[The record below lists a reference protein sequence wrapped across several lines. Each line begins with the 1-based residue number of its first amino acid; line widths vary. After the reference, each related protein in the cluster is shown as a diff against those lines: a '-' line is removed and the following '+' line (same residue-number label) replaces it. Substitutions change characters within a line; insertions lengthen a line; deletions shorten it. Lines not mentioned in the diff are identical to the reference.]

1 MECTIKIQ
9 GREVTIPLD
18 IFKNHLTR
26 VLDTK
31 QKLGIEAKVDPAIR
45 VGSSGLDMSIR
56 EVSANPDTKIKDRIQ
71 KVMNRVIQELETKL
85 EREIDFEDFLD
96 VNINDTTKGPK
107 WTFDNYSKLKAMWE
121 STGREA
127 EDIHD
132 DYFSTDLLLDELTDI
147 GFNFVDDQT
156 YSNATPNTVI
166 ESKKEEIKK
175 EVQKNPAPQVEE
187 QTDAEIEDA
196 IEEEYY
202 GDYSNEK
209 IENDKYKNLG
219 DDDGRQTSDSPTPA
233 NLGLLYTSD
242 IDGNVLGDVRPND
255 SPNMDNSVWLN
266 PNELGVGSELVVMPP
281 QSFEEVMNVE
291 VGDWQYN
298 DSTGEWKRH
307 GSITFGELVARDG
320 IVVGSQEY
328 ISRVPMKAYTQ
339 DGREAMWIRDMAWI
353 NPNNYSSLINKAEV
367 IKTVRQKTFNIR
379 NTAFQNGKTT
389 IRITKRDFGSYTTF
403 DKMNSSVTNRPEQ
416 EVHPTSIP
424 VIATS
429 FNSFKFN
436 GQSYNIGDP
445 NSEVQILNPSLYPGS
460 TYSLRYYGTEINSNG
475 IKVKKYL
482 AVILRPNIPTKE
494 ETLNRNAH
502 NNIKYGVS
510 AVFYMKAF
518 RDYQAGK
525 ISKEVLDVVGNRLGM
540 NEVKASH
547 LINSI
552 NNTYRVNIESFSRIG
567 TGGMSDFLN
576 NFTAV
581 YTGKKNG
588 NYKDALTSADS
599 ERFPDGQA
607 YLYIS
612 SNASGD
618 MASGGQ
624 FGINIKGKASASTQ
638 RGDMDDFGGTESYT
652 YPLNPKNGSAK
663 YYDVASKYLENVLG
677 DTGSLSK
684 MRFDPSSQYIGD
696 RSLVLNIDDN
706 GEIQGTSSYDNYVK
720 SNMVTN
726 VAAFKVETSPG
737 VYTYVT
743 DMQPSMAFEQVDS
756 NVDITP
762 ITNKPSIKAPV
773 PPVEPPVPP
782 KAFESLGDE
791 MDNLPDELKALLGDS
806 PFVGLEKDIYLKAK
820 ENKPSN
826 ESNISIP
833 KSVTH
838 SKEYGV
844 VSVDTDLTDND
855 TKRFISVIQ
864 PQIKNQ
870 SYRENKSSTAND
882 MFSFGLRW
890 TRKSKA
896 FKPLI
901 NSSYANKGLPTNSP
915 LAKDGYVYDTVDQ
928 NNRPLAPISD
938 LNPIIEQIEKSL
950 GLDMSNY
957 DTVLGNIYLPGQ
969 RITTHRDTTES
980 LSARN
985 YPVIVYTLG
994 NDSGIN
1000 IYESS
1005 KPGGVSFASDKS
1017 KSIKTKNGSI
1027 YTFGLGGKGRFE
1039 LAHDTPEG
1047 IKRDKKFPP
1056 ITLSDGRVVENY
1068 TITLTFRRSADLTEG
1083 MDTSPKSLNNDIS
1096 NKEKSNDLDFSL
1108 RELTDSDVT
1117 KVESISTN
1125 RIKGVDPVQQK
1136 IIVQGLYNVILEE
1149 LGRSDKYDVSSLN
1162 KLIVKSPEKYLRPE
1176 LNKTQSAMDKFYA
1189 DPSLMTQFPKVF
1201 SSLKIKRD
1209 KLTAILDNQSKITSL
1224 EEGNVGDLTNTFQKF
1239 FQEEIE
1245 ESDVQEQDDVLQQD
1259 ETGEVEEQYDKD
1271 MMTKDITTS
1280 FSTDLQIF
1288 FSGIPKRD
1296 KFNKQEKTFFTGLKE
1311 YEDSKNVVGALRA
1324 IMANE
1329 DSDLNGL
1336 MQRLADKSATNPI
1349 YIGLHNKLKLAPFK
1363 VKMEIL
1369 YKMNQDRLQMQSLL
1383 VEKRN
1388 GLEVTVVDPNNNES
1402 FVAHRIDWSANMV
1415 HNGQVTDTLDS
1426 GEVVYNK
1433 EKIESVIKQA
1443 QEILQEYNEF
1453 TKGNEKVLGKK
1464 LLAGEDIG
1472 IPEELN
1478 KKLWDYMTVTYGID
1492 VSPEA
1497 YSQFIRDNF
1506 LNLNVKNKG
1515 GFLALTLERLNNL
1528 NKTLDRQEKVF
1539 FDDKRDGL
1547 QSNINDLLRSI
1558 SEIESYYIGNPV
1570 PKSFRTDGKTYQGT
1584 VQKTMVSKLVDKI
1597 KDTSSDYF
1605 KNLSLIPYSKNNYI
1619 LDAIARDPIVR
1630 NKYGIRYMGP
1640 KALAEKGKKYR
1651 KSESRKINA
1660 LAEADTTLVEL
1671 GFFAE
1676 TEGVINYQVVGKEKV
1691 KFRLARMFNP
1701 TLSDKSQAVFYT
1713 IPVVDLRAENIDI
1726 LDDTLHLDNQVEEFL
1741 VEQIF
1746 DAELE
1751 RIVSVLRHK
1760 PNISNYKDAGVFF
1773 NSIAG
1778 FNNIIVEET
1787 TAGTTDFVNII
1798 SYIHNIVNSDIE
1810 QGRETDVES
1819 LKTDLRNYA
1828 LVQMSQALSE
1838 EISRK
1843 VNDWKRLGIVRGQS
1857 VMLSNGETA
1866 FAKHLFPNRYFESK
1880 NYSFKDDAERNE
1892 KEPYLFAADFVINN
1906 FLNQNNTYQLI
1917 AGDIALYAKGK
1928 SKPKEMVEAEFET
1941 GVITPD
1947 GEPVTIKVKN
1957 YKLKDV
1963 VKFLKTT
1970 GENVTKR
1977 MAALIAPGSELAN
1990 SKDDKYI
1997 QIFINDVNNA
2007 TSVSTE
2013 LIKQAYGEIDKEG
2026 KGYIFDLNIA
2036 TDELIN
2042 IYATVPLSDPSFDA
2056 QVSDAID
2063 IIDYS
2068 RKQLA
2073 KKYPNLGGYFSIDAA
2088 DAQEYTTWREH
2099 LDILMRQGRLD
2110 KPERD
2115 LVVSAYEK
2123 LSKGKEVNAEELAVV
2138 MNPIKPVYTGPMAEY
2153 AKDPIT
2159 GADILTEPIAMRT
2172 VYIKSSSFPLLPQ
2185 LTAGMAL
2192 DKTRQHMEHIET
2204 KTGKNVRLSYESANK
2219 VGHVKSSLTTADL
2232 YNFSPEEIFN
2242 FNTDTNVFSGKLGEA
2257 ALVLDREFFKIQ
2269 QDTPNKTAKY
2279 LKKGKD
2285 NMVTMGSQ
2293 MWKLLMGNGINVHE
2307 KLVFPVTFDLGLLS
2321 ILEEELGR
2329 EIPRRVKRVKGRNVT
2344 YVSGVTLDAIKTLVE
2359 NRYFNTQ
2366 KEILF
2371 TELGLNED
2379 GLSVNPDE
2387 TKRALK
2393 EIIDR
2398 ELKTG
2403 SYPQY
2408 ATDEIDLSQ
2417 IDTGDLDFTQPIWMT
2432 NNADKFETLLQGIIT
2447 SRLIKIKMPG
2457 NQHISASSE
2466 GFWKGK
2472 NYTDRG
2478 GILGLED
2485 LSPDI
2490 QSTIVWTNPSKR
2502 GELKPTIL
2510 KNGTLQASEALIG
2523 SHFRMQVQEKDKEG
2537 NPILDSRGK
2546 PKFKT
2551 KLVDLTQA
2559 PYSKRDADGY
2569 LYLDLNMI
2577 DEGLLEQFSFRIP
2590 TSSHQ
2595 SGAMLKIVGFL
2606 PKEMGDILVVP
2617 KEHTVQIGE
2626 DFDIDKRNIYK
2637 NHYTIS
2643 KRTGK
2648 IQKLSATR
2656 FLEPYDA
2663 KEFAE
2668 AGFLYNMRRIN
2679 KKIAEDQYLK
2689 LISLEHQLEA
2699 LESVKEE
2706 KFKEEAATTFLD
2718 DDIYELQSQIDGLRD
2733 VLLTQDFSSSPE
2745 PDKSFADKI
2754 TKSKERYVKVVGPM
2768 YDKLEKYHKVKA
2780 AQKTRTTFYEDSMVN
2795 LYKSVFIS
2803 PSKDIQNKVNKVLS
2817 MDVADN
2823 TANAIY
2829 NKIFASSDSTGFT
2842 TYSDSFQREQ
2852 QKLGA
2857 AGKLGIGQHSNAVT
2871 FQAQLERMVS
2881 KIKISRDIRLGK
2893 LVSDGVL
2900 GVSNTLDKQYK
2911 IDNNKDIG
2919 ASRDVAD
2926 VHTENQNSATDNVKA
2941 QIMGKRNEN
2950 EFTMGVLTM
2959 LTYRRFDQDIDP
2971 IEEGGSD
2978 FYQVPSLFISQPA
2991 LRKYVEYM
2999 EANKAVPNNNVLS
3012 PNEVMIKLYNEYAS
3026 KLSPRE
3032 IAEYF
3037 SKDAI
3042 TEKGT
3047 VKVTNRNKA
3056 NLFNPRKV
3064 EELRARMTGQFLYDN
3079 LVETSPLMALA
3090 SLDLFNELKN
3100 ETDALTEYQK
3110 LINMN
3115 TSGLGLS
3122 YFEVLDREE
3131 TLVQML
3137 NDDRFENISK
3147 LVTNDFM
3154 TESQAS
3160 ELSEDELKDYYYVR
3174 GYYIKPSTTEGVVL
3188 LNSITSA
3195 NSVINNLYPYKSQGI
3210 RRIYSKLQQDSTN
3223 LKEDR
3228 VRMIRELKDFML
3240 STSNTGF
3247 FEGSVTDERERL
3259 MVDAPGKQS
3268 LASFLKNM
3276 HKRRDDLFMENDL
3289 LKDFRFNLVSQRGYS
3304 YINHAAGGKSPS
3316 DKNDKAKAFI
3326 DLLQDSYT
3334 DIGEWNG
3341 EKMTPQKLAL
3351 NLYNYSML
3359 TANDQGISSFREYLP
3374 NDLDKI
3380 YGLDAYKRSMDAYLK
3395 TEDSFEML
3403 DRFYT
3408 QFMQHN
3414 LDIVPG
3420 MGSALR
3426 SWNALDDSSFTDVLF
3441 ANPNVETNSSNYIK
3455 RAVNSKE
3462 SRRLTLKDYLSTFA
3476 GNIDQFAVGL
3486 FDDTLNDKRD
3496 LPSVIKVPYV
3506 IKSEEGDT
3514 TEYATY
3520 KVQLDGEKVFFNK
3533 IDGFNSEYYESFYD
3547 LDKDQIYKPNV
3558 SNTYTQRQTTLGKK
3572 EEPKEDFNQFIDP
3585 KTGKVSTLESFF
3597 GYKPTAKQAIAKVME
3612 VLPENNRLSL
3622 LLKTIDSALL
3632 EANQPSL
3639 EIIEDSVD
3647 GVKVHFG
3654 AYSHNNNKIYLN
3666 NNLISHIGQEEPLS
3680 NMEVIAEVLAEELLH
3695 SLQVEA
3701 LSMYVQFNT
3710 DGTYS
3715 LYNPSTTPPH
3725 VKRILDLYEE
3735 AKLKGLEGPEMKN
3748 VKEFIAA
3755 IYTRPDFRVKLD
3767 NSLESWR
3774 VKFMQ
3779 ALRQALQDIFE
3790 KSAVSLPNG
3799 VKPSDY
3805 LRENINLLLGD
3816 TFRMQD
3822 EIAQETLGEGYI
3834 SNGFRIATGI
3844 GVSNTFGRGTN
3855 KFINE
3860 TDDSDYS
3867 KRDSFT
3873 ATQMNDII
3881 NKVISGAPMTILST
3895 GNRDSKAGVA
3905 QTALMKALLERVG
3918 KIEGTSITSR
3928 NASRYF
3934 TVDDNGS
3941 VVTIKYKK
3949 SQQTMKF
3956 PDINENCS

>member
-1 MECTIKIQ
+1 MECTVKIQ
-9 GREVTIPLD
+9 GKEVTMPLEV
-18 IFKNHLTR
+18 FKNHLAR

-56 EVSANPDTKIKDRIQ
+56 EVSANPDDKVKTRIQ

-156 YSNATPNTVI
+156 YTNAVPNTVI

-187 QTDAEIEDA
+187 HTDAEIEEA

-209 IENDKYKNLG
+209 LENDKYKNLG
-219 DDDGRQTSDSPTPA
+219 NDDGRQTSDSPTPA

-242 IDGNVLGDVRPND
+242 IDGNVTGDVRPND
-255 SPNMDNSVWLN
+255 SPNMNNSVWLN
-266 PNELGVGSELVVMPP
+266 PDELGVGSELVVTAP
-281 QSFEEVMNVE
+281 QSFEEVMDIP

-298 DSTGEWKRH
+298 DSTGEWKRL
-307 GSITFGELVARDG
+307 GSISFGELVARDG
-320 IVVGSQEY
+320 IVIGSPEY
-328 ISRVPMKAYTQ
+328 ISRVPMKAYTP
-339 DGREAMWIRDMAWI
+339 DGREALWIRDMAWI

-367 IKTVRQKTFNIR
+367 IKAVRQKTFNIR

-389 IRITKRDFGSYTTF
+389 IQITKREFGSYTTF
-403 DKMNSSVTNRPEQ
+403 DKMNSSVSNKPEQ
-416 EVHPTSIP
+416 EVDPTSIP

-429 FNSFKFN
+429 YNSFKFN

-445 NSEVQILNPSLYPGS
+445 NSEIQISNPTLFPGS
-460 TYSLRYYGTEINSNG
+460 TYSLRYYGTEVNSNG
-475 IKVKKYL
+475 KRVEKYL

-525 ISKEVLDVVGNRLGM
+525 ISKEVLDVIGNRLNM
-540 NEVKASH
+540 DEVKASH

-599 ERFPDGQA
+599 ERFPDEQA

-618 MASGGQ
+618 TTSGGQ
-624 FGINIKGKASASTQ
+624 FGINIKGKASTSTQ
-638 RGDMDDFGGTESYT
+638 SGDMDDFGGAESYT

-663 YYDVASKYLENVLG
+663 YYDSASKYLESVLG

-706 GEIQGTSSYDNYVK
+706 GEIQGTGSYDSFVK

-726 VAAFKVETSPG
+726 IAAFKVETSPG

-756 NVDITP
+756 NMDITP
-762 ITNKPSIKAPV
+762 QTTTQSIPDPTPESVSTPV
-773 PPVEPPVPP
+773 PVKV
-782 KAFESLGDE
+782 FESLSE
-791 MDNLPDELKALLGDS
+791 ETDNLPDELKDLLGDN
-806 PFVGLEKDIYLKAK
+806 PFVGLEKDIYVNDKESEISLEGFTNYSGDAKGADKTWARIGKRLGLGKQVNYITNTYDRLSPEQKDEVEKAYLSAVDALGRK
-820 ENKPSN
+820 AFPASDFRGKLVRRDYLQAKAADAVFAVSRIVNPGEKTPNGKFT
-826 ESNISIP
+826 
-833 KSVTH
+833 VR
-838 SKEYGV
+838 SKTQ
-844 VSVDTDLTDND
+844 SVDGGTGYAVQMAIEMGKPVYVFNQLDNTWNKWNHETKSFEITDTPTLTSKFAGIGTREL
-855 TKRFISVIQ
+855 TKEGEKAIEDVYKKT
-864 PQIKNQ
+864 IK
-870 SYRENKSSTAND
+870 E
-882 MFSFGLRW
+882 G
-890 TRKSKA
+890 
-896 FKPLI
+896 
-901 NSSYANKGLPTNSP
+901 
-915 LAKDGYVYDTVDQ
+915 
-928 NNRPLAPISD
+928 
-938 LNPIIEQIEKSL
+938 
-950 GLDMSNY
+950 
-957 DTVLGNIYLPGQ
+957 
-969 RITTHRDTTES
+969 
-980 LSARN
+980 
-985 YPVIVYTLG
+985 
-994 NDSGIN
+994 
-1000 IYESS
+1000 
-1005 KPGGVSFASDKS
+1005 
-1017 KSIKTKNGSI
+1017 GSI
-1027 YTFGLGGKGRFE
+1027 
-1039 LAHDTPEG
+1039 
-1047 IKRDKKFPP
+1047 
-1056 ITLSDGRVVENY
+1056 
-1068 TITLTFRRSADLTEG
+1068 
-1083 MDTSPKSLNNDIS
+1083 
-1096 NKEKSNDLDFSL
+1096 NKTNDLDFSL
-1108 RELTDSDVT
+1108 RELTDSEVT

-1149 LGRSDKYDVSSLN
+1149 LGRSDKYDVSALN

-1189 DPSLMTQFPKVF
+1189 DPNLMSQFPKVF
-1201 SSLKIKRD
+1201 NALKVKRN
-1209 KLTAILDNQSKITSL
+1209 KLTAVLDNQSKITSL

-1245 ESDVQEQDDVLQQD
+1245 ESDVQEQDDIIQQD
-1259 ETGEVEEQYDKD
+1259 STGEVEEQYDKD

-1288 FSGIPKRD
+1288 FSGIPKKD

-1369 YKMNQDRLQMQSLL
+1369 YKMNQDRLQMQALL
-1383 VEKRN
+1383 VEKKN
-1388 GLEVTVVDPNNNES
+1388 GLDVTVVDPNNNES

-1415 HNGQVTDTLDS
+1415 HNGQVTDTLDT
-1426 GEVVYNK
+1426 GEIVYNK
-1433 EKIESVIKQA
+1433 EKVETVIKQA
-1443 QEILQEYNEF
+1443 QEIIKDYNEF
-1453 TKGNEKVLGKK
+1453 TKGSEKVIGKK

-1472 IPEELN
+1472 IPESLN
-1478 KKLWDYMTVTYGID
+1478 KKLWGYMTVTYGID
-1492 VSPEA
+1492 ISPEA
-1497 YSQFIRDNF
+1497 YSQFVRDSF
-1506 LNLNVKNKG
+1506 LNLNTKNNK

-1528 NKTLDRQEKVF
+1528 NKTLEKQDKVF

-1547 QSNINDLLRSI
+1547 QTNINDLLRGI
-1558 SEIESYYIGNPV
+1558 SEVESYYIGNPV
-1570 PKSFRTDGKTYQGT
+1570 PKSFRADGKTYQGT

-1597 KDTSSDYF
+1597 KDTSSEYF
-1605 KNLSLIPYSKNNYI
+1605 QNLSLIPYSKNNYV
-1619 LDAIARDPIVR
+1619 LDAISRDGTVK
-1630 NKYGIRYMGP
+1630 NKFGIRYMGP

-1660 LAEADTTLVEL
+1660 LPEADTTLAEL

-1676 TEGVINYQVVGKEKV
+1676 TEGIINYQVVGKEKV

-1726 LDDTLHLDNQVEEFL
+1726 LDDTLHLDTQVEEFL

-1798 SYIHNIVNSDIE
+1798 NYIHNIVNNDIE

-1928 SKPKEMVEAEFET
+1928 SVPKEMVEAEFET

-1947 GEPVTIKVKN
+1947 GDPVTIKVKN

-2013 LIKQAYGEIDKEG
+2013 LIRQAYGEIDKEG
-2026 KGYIFDLNIA
+2026 LSLINGLNTA

-2042 IYATVPLSDPSFDA
+2042 IYATVPLKDPTFDK
-2056 QVSDAID
+2056 QVSDTND
-2063 IIDYS
+2063 IINFN
-2068 RKQLA
+2068 RKALA
-2073 KKYPNLGGYFSIDAA
+2073 DKYPNLGGYFSIDAA

-2115 LVVSAYEK
+2115 LVASAYEK
-2123 LSKGKEVNAEELAVV
+2123 LSKGQEVNAEELAVV

-2159 GADILTEPIAMRT
+2159 GADILTKPIAMRT

-2192 DKTRQHMEHIET
+2192 DKIRQHMEHVET

-2344 YVSGVTLDAIKTLVE
+2344 YVSGVTLDSIKTLVE

-2366 KEILF
+2366 KEVLF

-2417 IDTGDLDFTQPIWMT
+2417 VDTGDLDFTQPIWMT

-2490 QSTIVWTNPSKR
+2490 QSKIVWTNPSKR

-2510 KNGTLQASEALIG
+2510 KNGKLQASEALIG
-2523 SHFRMQVQEKDKEG
+2523 SHFRMQVQEKDSEG

-2569 LYLDLNMI
+2569 LYLDLNMV
-2577 DEGLLEQFSFRIP
+2577 DESLLEQFSFRIP

-2606 PKEMGDILVVP
+2606 PEAMGDILVVP

-2643 KRTGK
+2643 KKTGK

-2699 LESVKEE
+2699 LESVKES

-2733 VLLTQDFSSSPE
+2733 VLLTQDFSTSPE

-2795 LYKSVFIS
+2795 LYKSVFMS

-3064 EELRARMTGQFLYDN
+3064 EELRARMTGEFLYDN

-3268 LASFLKNM
+3268 LASFLKDM

-3341 EKMTPQKLAL
+3341 ERMTPQKLAL

-3380 YGLDAYKRSMDAYLK
+3380 YGLDAYKRAMDAHLK

-3426 SWNALDDSSFTDVLF
+3426 SWNALDDSSFTDILF
-3441 ANPNVETNSSNYIK
+3441 ANPNVETNSTNYIK

-3585 KTGKVSTLESFF
+3585 KTGEVSTLESFF
-3597 GYKPTAKQAIAKVME
+3597 GYKPTAKQAIAKVIE
-3612 VLPENNRLSL
+3612 TLPENNRLSL

-3647 GVKVHFG
+3647 GTKVHFG

-3666 NNLISHIGQEEPLS
+3666 NNLVSHIAQEEVLS

-3735 AKLKGLEGPEMKN
+3735 AKLKGLDGAEMKN

-3755 IYTRPDFRVKLD
+3755 IYTRPDFRLKLD
-3767 NSLESWR
+3767 DSLESWR

-3790 KSAVSLPNG
+3790 KSAVNLPNG
-3799 VKPSDY
+3799 IKPSDY

-3834 SNGFRIATGI
+3834 SNGFRVATGI

-3855 KFINE
+3855 KFITE
-3860 TDDSDYS
+3860 IDDSDYS

-3873 ATQMNDII
+3873 ATQMDGII
-3881 NKVISGAPMTILST
+3881 NKVLNGAPMTILSA
-3895 GNRDSKAGVA
+3895 GNRDTKAGAA

>member
-1 MECTIKIQ
+1 MECTVKIQ
-9 GREVTIPLD
+9 GKEVTMPLEV
-18 IFKNHLTR
+18 FKNHLAR

-56 EVSANPDTKIKDRIQ
+56 EVSANPDTKVKDRIQ

-85 EREIDFEDFLD
+85 DREIDFEDFLD

-121 STGREA
+121 STGRVA

-156 YSNATPNTVI
+156 YTNAVPNSVI

-209 IENDKYKNLG
+209 LENDKYKNLG
-219 DDDGRQTSDSPTPA
+219 SDDGRQTSDSPTPA

-242 IDGNVLGDVRPND
+242 VDGNVTGDVRPND
-255 SPNMDNSVWLN
+255 SPNMNNSVWLN
-266 PNELGVGSELVVMPP
+266 PDELGVGSELVVMPP
-281 QSFEEVMNVE
+281 ASFEEVMDIP

-320 IVVGSQEY
+320 IVIGSQEY
-328 ISRVPMKAYTQ
+328 ISRVPMKAYTP
-339 DGREAMWIRDMAWI
+339 DGREALWIRDMAWI

-367 IKTVRQKTFNIR
+367 IKAVRQKTFNIR

-389 IRITKRDFGSYTTF
+389 IQITKREFGSYTTF
-403 DKMNSSVTNRPEQ
+403 DKMNSSVSNKPEQ
-416 EVHPTSIP
+416 EVDPTSIP

-429 FNSFKFN
+429 YNSFKFN
-436 GQSYNIGDP
+436 GKSYTIGDP
-445 NSEVQILNPSLYPGS
+445 NSEIQISNSTLFPGS
-460 TYSLRYYGTEINSNG
+460 TYSLRYYGTEVNSNG
-475 IKVKKYL
+475 KRVEKYL

-525 ISKEVLDVVGNRLGM
+525 ISKEVLDVIGNRLNM
-540 NEVKASH
+540 DEVKASH

-618 MASGGQ
+618 TTSGGQ
-624 FGINIKGKASASTQ
+624 FGINIKGKASTSTQ
-638 RGDMDDFGGTESYT
+638 RGDMDDFGGAESYT

-663 YYDVASKYLENVLG
+663 YYDSASKYLESVLG

-706 GEIQGTSSYDNYVK
+706 GEIQGTSSYDSYVK

-726 VAAFKVETSPG
+726 IAAFKVETSPG

-756 NVDITP
+756 NMDITP
-762 ITNKPSIKAPV
+762 QTTTQSIPDPTPESVSTPV
-773 PPVEPPVPP
+773 PVKV
-782 KAFESLGDE
+782 FESLSE
-791 MDNLPDELKALLGDS
+791 EIDNLPEELKGLLGDN
-806 PFVGLEKDIYLKAK
+806 PFIGLEKDIFL
-820 ENKPSN
+820 
-826 ESNISIP
+826 
-833 KSVTH
+833 
-838 SKEYGV
+838 
-844 VSVDTDLTDND
+844 DN
-855 TKRFISVIQ
+855 SE
-864 PQIKNQ
+864 P
-870 SYRENKSSTAND
+870 
-882 MFSFGLRW
+882 
-890 TRKSKA
+890 
-896 FKPLI
+896 
-901 NSSYANKGLPTNSP
+901 
-915 LAKDGYVYDTVDQ
+915 
-928 NNRPLAPISD
+928 
-938 LNPIIEQIEKSL
+938 
-950 GLDMSNY
+950 
-957 DTVLGNIYLPGQ
+957 
-969 RITTHRDTTES
+969 
-980 LSARN
+980 
-985 YPVIVYTLG
+985 
-994 NDSGIN
+994 
-1000 IYESS
+1000 
-1005 KPGGVSFASDKS
+1005 
-1017 KSIKTKNGSI
+1017 
-1027 YTFGLGGKGRFE
+1027 
-1039 LAHDTPEG
+1039 
-1047 IKRDKKFPP
+1047 
-1056 ITLSDGRVVENY
+1056 
-1068 TITLTFRRSADLTEG
+1068 
-1083 MDTSPKSLNNDIS
+1083 
-1096 NKEKSNDLDFSL
+1096 NDLDFSL

-1149 LGRSDKYDVSSLN
+1149 LGRSDKYDVSALN

-1189 DPSLMTQFPKVF
+1189 DPNLMSQFPKVF
-1201 SSLKIKRD
+1201 NALKVKRN
-1209 KLTAILDNQSKITSL
+1209 KLTAVLDNQSKITSL

-1245 ESDVQEQDDVLQQD
+1245 ESDVQEQDDIIQQD
-1259 ETGEVEEQYDKD
+1259 STGEVEEQYDKD

-1369 YKMNQDRLQMQSLL
+1369 YKMNQDRLQMQALL
-1383 VEKRN
+1383 VEKKN
-1388 GLEVTVVDPNNNES
+1388 GLDVTVVDPNNNES

-1415 HNGQVTDTLDS
+1415 HNGQVTDTLDT
-1426 GEVVYNK
+1426 GEIVYNK
-1433 EKIESVIKQA
+1433 EKVETVIKQA
-1443 QEILQEYNEF
+1443 QEIIKDYNEF
-1453 TKGNEKVLGKK
+1453 TKANIKSLGKK

-1478 KKLWDYMTVTYGID
+1478 KKLWDFMTVTYGID
-1492 VSPEA
+1492 ISPQA
-1497 YSQFIRDNF
+1497 YSQFVRDNF
-1506 LNLNVKNKG
+1506 LNLNTKNSK

-1528 NKTLDRQEKVF
+1528 NKTLEKQDKVF

-1547 QSNINDLLRSI
+1547 QSNINDLLRGI
-1558 SEIESYYIGNPV
+1558 SEVESYYIGNPV
-1570 PKSFRTDGKTYQGT
+1570 PKSFRADGKTYQGT

-1597 KDTSSDYF
+1597 KDTSSEYF
-1605 KNLSLIPYSKNNYI
+1605 QNLSLIPYSKNNYV
-1619 LDAIARDPIVR
+1619 LDAISRDGTVK
-1630 NKYGIRYMGP
+1630 NKFGIRYMGP

-1660 LAEADTTLVEL
+1660 LPEADTTLAEL

-1787 TAGTTDFVNII
+1787 TAGTTDFTNII

-1928 SKPKEMVEAEFET
+1928 SKPKEMVEADFET

-1947 GEPVTIKVKN
+1947 GEPVTLKVKN

-2026 KGYIFDLNIA
+2026 LSLINGLNTA

-2042 IYATVPLSDPSFDA
+2042 IYATVPLKDPTFDK
-2056 QVSDAID
+2056 QVSDTND
-2063 IIDYS
+2063 IINFN
-2068 RKQLA
+2068 RKALA
-2073 KKYPNLGGYFSIDAA
+2073 DKYPNLGGYFSIDAA

-2115 LVVSAYEK
+2115 LVASAYEK
-2123 LSKGKEVNAEELAVV
+2123 LSKGQEVNAEELAVV

-2192 DKTRQHMEHIET
+2192 DKTRQHMEHIES

-2257 ALVLDREFFKIQ
+2257 SLILDREFFKIQ
-2269 QDTPNKTAKY
+2269 QDTPNKTLKY

-2285 NMVTMGSQ
+2285 NMVTIGSQ

-2307 KLVFPVTFDLGLLS
+2307 ALVFPATFDLGLLS
-2321 ILEEELGR
+2321 ILEQELGR
-2329 EIPRRVKRVKGRNVT
+2329 DIPREVKRVNGKNVT

-2371 TELGLNED
+2371 TELGLNEA

-2417 IDTGDLDFTQPIWMT
+2417 VDTEDLDFTQPIWMT

-2490 QSTIVWTNPSKR
+2490 QSKIVWTNPSKR

-2510 KNGTLQASEALIG
+2510 KDGKLQASEALIG
-2523 SHFRMQVQEKDKEG
+2523 SHFRMQVQEKDSEG
-2537 NPILDSRGK
+2537 NPILDGRGK

-2569 LYLDLNMI
+2569 LYLDLNMV
-2577 DEGLLEQFSFRIP
+2577 DESLLEQFSFRIP

-2606 PKEMGDILVVP
+2606 PEVMGDILVVP

-2643 KRTGK
+2643 KKTGK

-2699 LESVKEE
+2699 LESVKES

-2745 PDKSFADKI
+2745 PDKDFKDKI
-2754 TKSKERYVKVVGPM
+2754 TKSKERYIKVVGPM

-2795 LYKSVFIS
+2795 LYKSVFMS

-2829 NKIFASSDSTGFT
+2829 NKIFASSDPTGFT

-2871 FQAQLERMVS
+2871 FQAQLERLVEKV
-2881 KIKISRDIRLGK
+2881 KIPKVIRLGK

-2911 IDNNKDIG
+2911 IDNNKDVG

-3131 TLVQML
+3131 TLIQML
-3137 NDDRFENISK
+3137 NDERFENISK

-3268 LASFLKNM
+3268 LASFLKDM

-3341 EKMTPQKLAL
+3341 ERMTPQKLAL

-3374 NDLDKI
+3374 NDLDNI

-3426 SWNALDDSSFTDVLF
+3426 SWNALDDSSFTDILF

-3547 LDKDQIYKPNV
+3547 LDKEQIYKPNV

-3585 KTGKVSTLESFF
+3585 KTGEVSTLESFF

-3647 GVKVHFG
+3647 GTKVHFG

-3666 NNLISHIGQEEPLS
+3666 NNLVSHIAQEEPLS

-3735 AKLKGLEGPEMKN
+3735 ARLKGLDGAEMKN

-3755 IYTRPDFRVKLD
+3755 IYTRPDFRLKLD
-3767 NSLESWR
+3767 DSLESWR

-3790 KSAVSLPNG
+3790 KSAVNLPNG

-3860 TDDSDYS
+3860 IDDSDYS

-3873 ATQMNDII
+3873 ATQMDGII
-3881 NKVISGAPMTILST
+3881 NKVLNGAPMTILSV
-3895 GNRDSKAGVA
+3895 GNRDTKAGVA

>member
-1 MECTIKIQ
+1 MECTVKIQ
-9 GREVTIPLD
+9 GKEVTMPLEV
-18 IFKNHLTR
+18 FKNHLAR

-56 EVSANPDTKIKDRIQ
+56 EVSANPDTKVKDRIQ

-85 EREIDFEDFLD
+85 DREIDFEDFLD

-121 STGREA
+121 STGRVA

-156 YSNATPNTVI
+156 YTNAVPNSVI

-187 QTDAEIEDA
+187 HTDAEIEDA

-219 DDDGRQTSDSPTPA
+219 NDDGRQTSDSPTPA

-242 IDGNVLGDVRPND
+242 VDGNVIGDVRPND
-255 SPNMDNSVWLN
+255 SPNMNNSVWLN
-266 PNELGVGSELVVMPP
+266 PDELGVGSELVVMPP
-281 QSFEEVMNVE
+281 TSFEEVMDIP

-307 GSITFGELVARDG
+307 GSISFGELVARDG
-320 IVVGSQEY
+320 IVIGSQEY
-328 ISRVPMKAYTQ
+328 ISRVPMKAYTP
-339 DGREAMWIRDMAWI
+339 DGREALWIRDMAWI

-389 IRITKRDFGSYTTF
+389 IQVTKREFGSYTTF
-403 DKMNSSVTNRPEQ
+403 DKMNSAVSNRPEQ
-416 EVHPTSIP
+416 EVDPTSIP

-429 FNSFKFN
+429 YNSFKFN
-436 GQSYNIGDP
+436 GKSYTIGDP
-445 NSEVQILNPSLYPGS
+445 NSEIQISNPTLFPGS
-460 TYSLRYYGTEINSNG
+460 TYSLRYYGTEVNSNG
-475 IKVKKYL
+475 KRVEKYL

-525 ISKEVLDVVGNRLGM
+525 ISKEVLDVVGNRLNM
-540 NEVKASH
+540 DEVKASH

-618 MASGGQ
+618 NTSGGQ
-624 FGINIKGKASASTQ
+624 FGINIKGKASTSTQ
-638 RGDMDDFGGTESYT
+638 RGDMDDFGGAESYT

-663 YYDVASKYLENVLG
+663 YYDSASKYLESVLG

-706 GEIQGTSSYDNYVK
+706 GEIQGTSSYDSYVK

-726 VAAFKVETSPG
+726 IAAFKVETSPG

-743 DMQPSMAFEQVDS
+743 DMQPSMAFEQTDS
-756 NVDITP
+756 NMDIT
-762 ITNKPSIKAPV
+762 TQTTTQSIPDPTPESVSTPV
-773 PPVEPPVPP
+773 PVKV
-782 KAFESLGDE
+782 FESLSE
-791 MDNLPDELKALLGDS
+791 EIDNLPEELKDLLGDN
-806 PFVGLEKDIYLKAK
+806 PFIGLEKDIFL
-820 ENKPSN
+820 
-826 ESNISIP
+826 
-833 KSVTH
+833 
-838 SKEYGV
+838 
-844 VSVDTDLTDND
+844 DN
-855 TKRFISVIQ
+855 SE
-864 PQIKNQ
+864 P
-870 SYRENKSSTAND
+870 
-882 MFSFGLRW
+882 
-890 TRKSKA
+890 
-896 FKPLI
+896 
-901 NSSYANKGLPTNSP
+901 
-915 LAKDGYVYDTVDQ
+915 
-928 NNRPLAPISD
+928 
-938 LNPIIEQIEKSL
+938 
-950 GLDMSNY
+950 
-957 DTVLGNIYLPGQ
+957 
-969 RITTHRDTTES
+969 
-980 LSARN
+980 
-985 YPVIVYTLG
+985 
-994 NDSGIN
+994 
-1000 IYESS
+1000 
-1005 KPGGVSFASDKS
+1005 
-1017 KSIKTKNGSI
+1017 
-1027 YTFGLGGKGRFE
+1027 
-1039 LAHDTPEG
+1039 
-1047 IKRDKKFPP
+1047 
-1056 ITLSDGRVVENY
+1056 
-1068 TITLTFRRSADLTEG
+1068 
-1083 MDTSPKSLNNDIS
+1083 
-1096 NKEKSNDLDFSL
+1096 NDLDFSL

-1149 LGRSDKYDVSSLN
+1149 LGRSDKYDVSALN

-1189 DPSLMTQFPKVF
+1189 DPNLMSQFPKVF
-1201 SSLKIKRD
+1201 NALKVKRN
-1209 KLTAILDNQSKITSL
+1209 KLTAVLDNQSKITSL

-1245 ESDVQEQDDVLQQD
+1245 ESDVQEQDDIIQQD
-1259 ETGEVEEQYDKD
+1259 STGEVEEQYDKD

-1369 YKMNQDRLQMQSLL
+1369 YKMNQDRLQMQALL
-1383 VEKRN
+1383 VEKKN
-1388 GLEVTVVDPNNNES
+1388 GLDVTVVDPNNNES

-1415 HNGQVTDTLDS
+1415 HNGQVTDTLDT
-1426 GEVVYNK
+1426 GEIVYNK
-1433 EKIESVIKQA
+1433 EKVETVIKQA
-1443 QEILQEYNEF
+1443 QEIIKDYNEF
-1453 TKGNEKVLGKK
+1453 TKANIKSLGKK

-1478 KKLWDYMTVTYGID
+1478 KKLWDFMTVTYGID
-1492 VSPEA
+1492 ISPQA
-1497 YSQFIRDNF
+1497 YSQFVRDNF
-1506 LNLNVKNKG
+1506 LNLNTKNSK

-1528 NKTLDRQEKVF
+1528 NKTLEKQEKVF

-1547 QSNINDLLRSI
+1547 HTNINDLLRSI
-1558 SEIESYYIGNPV
+1558 SEVESYYIGNPV
-1570 PKSFRTDGKTYQGT
+1570 PKSFRADGKTYQGT

-1597 KDTSSDYF
+1597 KDTSSEYF
-1605 KNLSLIPYSKNNYI
+1605 QNLSLIPYSKNNYV
-1619 LDAIARDPIVR
+1619 LDAISRDGTVK
-1630 NKYGIRYMGP
+1630 NKFGIRYMGP

-1660 LAEADTTLVEL
+1660 LPEADTTLAEL

-1751 RIVSVLRHK
+1751 RIVSVLKHK

-1928 SKPKEMVEAEFET
+1928 SKPKEMVEADFET

-1947 GEPVTIKVKN
+1947 GEPVTLKVKN

-1990 SKDDKYI
+1990 SKGDKYI

-2013 LIKQAYGEIDKEG
+2013 LIRQAYGEIDKEG
-2026 KGYIFDLNIA
+2026 LSLINGLNTA

-2042 IYATVPLSDPSFDA
+2042 IYATVPLKDPTFDK
-2056 QVSDAID
+2056 QVSDTND
-2063 IIDYS
+2063 IINFN
-2068 RKQLA
+2068 RKALA
-2073 KKYPNLGGYFSIDAA
+2073 DKYPNLGGYFSIDAA

-2115 LVVSAYEK
+2115 LVASAYEK
-2123 LSKGKEVNAEELAVV
+2123 LSKGQEVNAEELAVV

-2257 ALVLDREFFKIQ
+2257 SLILDREFFKIQ
-2269 QDTPNKTAKY
+2269 QDTPNKTLKY

-2307 KLVFPVTFDLGLLS
+2307 ALVFPATFDLGLLS
-2321 ILEEELGR
+2321 ILEQELGR
-2329 EIPRRVKRVKGRNVT
+2329 DIPREVKRVNGKNVT

-2371 TELGLNED
+2371 TELGLNEA

-2417 IDTGDLDFTQPIWMT
+2417 VDTEDLDFTQPIWMT

-2490 QSTIVWTNPSKR
+2490 QSKIVWTNPSKR

-2510 KNGTLQASEALIG
+2510 KNGKLQASEALIG
-2523 SHFRMQVQEKDKEG
+2523 SHFRMQVQEKDSEG

-2569 LYLDLNMI
+2569 LYLDLNMV
-2577 DEGLLEQFSFRIP
+2577 DESLLEQFSFRIP

-2606 PKEMGDILVVP
+2606 PEAMGDILVVP

-2643 KRTGK
+2643 KKTGK

-2699 LESVKEE
+2699 LESVKES

-2745 PDKSFADKI
+2745 PDKDFKDKI
-2754 TKSKERYVKVVGPM
+2754 TKSKERYIKVVGPM

-2795 LYKSVFIS
+2795 LYKSVFMS

-3012 PNEVMIKLYNEYAS
+3012 PNEVMIKLYNEYLN
-3026 KLSPRE
+3026 KLPAQTVR
-3032 IAEYF
+3032 EYF
-3037 SKDAI
+3037 NPQLIHESGAI
-3042 TEKGT
+3042 
-3047 VKVTNRNKA
+3047 KVTRNNMKFLLTDKA
-3056 NLFNPRKV
+3056 K
-3064 EELRARMTGQFLYDN
+3064 EELRARMTGEFLYDN
-3079 LVETSPLMALA
+3079 LVETSPLMAIA
-3090 SLDLFNELKN
+3090 SLDLFNELKD
-3100 ETDALTEYQK
+3100 ESDALTEYQK

-3131 TLVQML
+3131 TLIQML
-3137 NDDRFENISK
+3137 NDERFENISK

-3210 RRIYSKLQQDSTN
+3210 RRIYSKLQRDSTN

-3276 HKRRDDLFMENDL
+3276 HKRRDDLFMDNDL

-3341 EKMTPQKLAL
+3341 KRMTPQKLAL

-3420 MGSALR
+3420 ISAALK
-3426 SWNALDDSSFTDVLF
+3426 SWNEVENNTFTDILF
-3441 ANPNVETNSSNYIK
+3441 ANPNVETNANNFIK
-3455 RAVNSKE
+3455 NSVNSNSKKKTIKNYLE
-3462 SRRLTLKDYLSTFA
+3462 SFA
-3476 GNIDQFAVGL
+3476 GNLDQFAVSKSYEGRGNTN
-3486 FDDTLNDKRD
+3486 DRRDTPD
-3496 LPSVIKVPYV
+3496 VIAVTYKT
-3506 IKSEEGDT
+3506 KTDEGDIT
-3514 TEYATY
+3514 GYATY
-3520 KVQLDGEKVFFNK
+3520 KVTETDDKLFFNK

-3585 KTGKVSTLESFF
+3585 KTGEVSTLESFF

-3622 LLKTIDSALL
+3622 LLKTVDSALL

-3647 GVKVHFG
+3647 GTKVHFG

-3666 NNLISHIGQEEPLS
+3666 NNLVSHIAQEEVLS

-3735 AKLKGLEGPEMKN
+3735 AKLKGLDGAEMKN

-3755 IYTRPDFRVKLD
+3755 IYTRPDFRLKLD
-3767 NSLESWR
+3767 DSLESWR

-3790 KSAVSLPNG
+3790 KSAVNLPNG
-3799 VKPSDY
+3799 IKPSDY

-3855 KFINE
+3855 KFITE

-3867 KRDSFT
+3867 KKDSFT
-3873 ATQMNDII
+3873 ATQMDGII
-3881 NKVISGAPMTILST
+3881 NKVLSGAPMTILSA
-3895 GNRDSKAGVA
+3895 GNRDTKAGVA

-3941 VVTIKYKK
+3941 LVTIKYNK
-3949 SQQTMKF
+3949 SQQTIKF

>member
-1 MECTIKIQ
+1 
-9 GREVTIPLD
+9 
-18 IFKNHLTR
+18 
-26 VLDTK
+26 
-31 QKLGIEAKVDPAIR
+31 
-45 VGSSGLDMSIR
+45 
-56 EVSANPDTKIKDRIQ
+56 
-71 KVMNRVIQELETKL
+71 
-85 EREIDFEDFLD
+85 
-96 VNINDTTKGPK
+96 
-107 WTFDNYSKLKAMWE
+107 
-121 STGREA
+121 
-127 EDIHD
+127 
-132 DYFSTDLLLDELTDI
+132 
-147 GFNFVDDQT
+147 
-156 YSNATPNTVI
+156 
-166 ESKKEEIKK
+166 
-175 EVQKNPAPQVEE
+175 
-187 QTDAEIEDA
+187 
-196 IEEEYY
+196 
-202 GDYSNEK
+202 
-209 IENDKYKNLG
+209 
-219 DDDGRQTSDSPTPA
+219 
-233 NLGLLYTSD
+233 
-242 IDGNVLGDVRPND
+242 
-255 SPNMDNSVWLN
+255 
-266 PNELGVGSELVVMPP
+266 
-281 QSFEEVMNVE
+281 
-291 VGDWQYN
+291 
-298 DSTGEWKRH
+298 
-307 GSITFGELVARDG
+307 
-320 IVVGSQEY
+320 
-328 ISRVPMKAYTQ
+328 
-339 DGREAMWIRDMAWI
+339 
-353 NPNNYSSLINKAEV
+353 
-367 IKTVRQKTFNIR
+367 
-379 NTAFQNGKTT
+379 
-389 IRITKRDFGSYTTF
+389 
-403 DKMNSSVTNRPEQ
+403 
-416 EVHPTSIP
+416 
-424 VIATS
+424 
-429 FNSFKFN
+429 
-436 GQSYNIGDP
+436 
-445 NSEVQILNPSLYPGS
+445 
-460 TYSLRYYGTEINSNG
+460 
-475 IKVKKYL
+475 
-482 AVILRPNIPTKE
+482 
-494 ETLNRNAH
+494 
-502 NNIKYGVS
+502 
-510 AVFYMKAF
+510 
-518 RDYQAGK
+518 
-525 ISKEVLDVVGNRLGM
+525 
-540 NEVKASH
+540 
-547 LINSI
+547 
-552 NNTYRVNIESFSRIG
+552 
-567 TGGMSDFLN
+567 
-576 NFTAV
+576 
-581 YTGKKNG
+581 
-588 NYKDALTSADS
+588 
-599 ERFPDGQA
+599 
-607 YLYIS
+607 
-612 SNASGD
+612 
-618 MASGGQ
+618 
-624 FGINIKGKASASTQ
+624 
-638 RGDMDDFGGTESYT
+638 
-652 YPLNPKNGSAK
+652 
-663 YYDVASKYLENVLG
+663 
-677 DTGSLSK
+677 
-684 MRFDPSSQYIGD
+684 
-696 RSLVLNIDDN
+696 
-706 GEIQGTSSYDNYVK
+706 
-720 SNMVTN
+720 
-726 VAAFKVETSPG
+726 
-737 VYTYVT
+737 
-743 DMQPSMAFEQVDS
+743 
-756 NVDITP
+756 
-762 ITNKPSIKAPV
+762 
-773 PPVEPPVPP
+773 
-782 KAFESLGDE
+782 
-791 MDNLPDELKALLGDS
+791 
-806 PFVGLEKDIYLKAK
+806 
-820 ENKPSN
+820 
-826 ESNISIP
+826 
-833 KSVTH
+833 
-838 SKEYGV
+838 
-844 VSVDTDLTDND
+844 
-855 TKRFISVIQ
+855 
-864 PQIKNQ
+864 
-870 SYRENKSSTAND
+870 
-882 MFSFGLRW
+882 
-890 TRKSKA
+890 
-896 FKPLI
+896 
-901 NSSYANKGLPTNSP
+901 
-915 LAKDGYVYDTVDQ
+915 
-928 NNRPLAPISD
+928 
-938 LNPIIEQIEKSL
+938 
-950 GLDMSNY
+950 
-957 DTVLGNIYLPGQ
+957 
-969 RITTHRDTTES
+969 
-980 LSARN
+980 
-985 YPVIVYTLG
+985 
-994 NDSGIN
+994 
-1000 IYESS
+1000 
-1005 KPGGVSFASDKS
+1005 
-1017 KSIKTKNGSI
+1017 
-1027 YTFGLGGKGRFE
+1027 
-1039 LAHDTPEG
+1039 
-1047 IKRDKKFPP
+1047 
-1056 ITLSDGRVVENY
+1056 
-1068 TITLTFRRSADLTEG
+1068 
-1083 MDTSPKSLNNDIS
+1083 
-1096 NKEKSNDLDFSL
+1096 
-1108 RELTDSDVT
+1108 
-1117 KVESISTN
+1117 
-1125 RIKGVDPVQQK
+1125 
-1136 IIVQGLYNVILEE
+1136 
-1149 LGRSDKYDVSSLN
+1149 
-1162 KLIVKSPEKYLRPE
+1162 
-1176 LNKTQSAMDKFYA
+1176 
-1189 DPSLMTQFPKVF
+1189 
-1201 SSLKIKRD
+1201 
-1209 KLTAILDNQSKITSL
+1209 
-1224 EEGNVGDLTNTFQKF
+1224 
-1239 FQEEIE
+1239 
-1245 ESDVQEQDDVLQQD
+1245 
-1259 ETGEVEEQYDKD
+1259 
-1271 MMTKDITTS
+1271 
-1280 FSTDLQIF
+1280 
-1288 FSGIPKRD
+1288 
-1296 KFNKQEKTFFTGLKE
+1296 
-1311 YEDSKNVVGALRA
+1311 
-1324 IMANE
+1324 
-1329 DSDLNGL
+1329 
-1336 MQRLADKSATNPI
+1336 
-1349 YIGLHNKLKLAPFK
+1349 
-1363 VKMEIL
+1363 
-1369 YKMNQDRLQMQSLL
+1369 
-1383 VEKRN
+1383 
-1388 GLEVTVVDPNNNES
+1388 
-1402 FVAHRIDWSANMV
+1402 
-1415 HNGQVTDTLDS
+1415 
-1426 GEVVYNK
+1426 
-1433 EKIESVIKQA
+1433 
-1443 QEILQEYNEF
+1443 
-1453 TKGNEKVLGKK
+1453 
-1464 LLAGEDIG
+1464 
-1472 IPEELN
+1472 
-1478 KKLWDYMTVTYGID
+1478 
-1492 VSPEA
+1492 
-1497 YSQFIRDNF
+1497 
-1506 LNLNVKNKG
+1506 
-1515 GFLALTLERLNNL
+1515 
-1528 NKTLDRQEKVF
+1528 
-1539 FDDKRDGL
+1539 
-1547 QSNINDLLRSI
+1547 
-1558 SEIESYYIGNPV
+1558 
-1570 PKSFRTDGKTYQGT
+1570 
-1584 VQKTMVSKLVDKI
+1584 
-1597 KDTSSDYF
+1597 
-1605 KNLSLIPYSKNNYI
+1605 
-1619 LDAIARDPIVR
+1619 
-1630 NKYGIRYMGP
+1630 
-1640 KALAEKGKKYR
+1640 
-1651 KSESRKINA
+1651 
-1660 LAEADTTLVEL
+1660 
-1671 GFFAE
+1671 
-1676 TEGVINYQVVGKEKV
+1676 
-1691 KFRLARMFNP
+1691 
-1701 TLSDKSQAVFYT
+1701 
-1713 IPVVDLRAENIDI
+1713 
-1726 LDDTLHLDNQVEEFL
+1726 
-1741 VEQIF
+1741 
-1746 DAELE
+1746 
-1751 RIVSVLRHK
+1751 
-1760 PNISNYKDAGVFF
+1760 
-1773 NSIAG
+1773 
-1778 FNNIIVEET
+1778 
-1787 TAGTTDFVNII
+1787 
-1798 SYIHNIVNSDIE
+1798 
-1810 QGRETDVES
+1810 
-1819 LKTDLRNYA
+1819 
-1828 LVQMSQALSE
+1828 
-1838 EISRK
+1838 
-1843 VNDWKRLGIVRGQS
+1843 
-1857 VMLSNGETA
+1857 
-1866 FAKHLFPNRYFESK
+1866 
-1880 NYSFKDDAERNE
+1880 
-1892 KEPYLFAADFVINN
+1892 
-1906 FLNQNNTYQLI
+1906 
-1917 AGDIALYAKGK
+1917 
-1928 SKPKEMVEAEFET
+1928 
-1941 GVITPD
+1941 
-1947 GEPVTIKVKN
+1947 
-1957 YKLKDV
+1957 
-1963 VKFLKTT
+1963 
-1970 GENVTKR
+1970 
-1977 MAALIAPGSELAN
+1977 
-1990 SKDDKYI
+1990 
-1997 QIFINDVNNA
+1997 
-2007 TSVSTE
+2007 
-2013 LIKQAYGEIDKEG
+2013 
-2026 KGYIFDLNIA
+2026 
-2036 TDELIN
+2036 
-2042 IYATVPLSDPSFDA
+2042 
-2056 QVSDAID
+2056 
-2063 IIDYS
+2063 
-2068 RKQLA
+2068 
-2073 KKYPNLGGYFSIDAA
+2073 
-2088 DAQEYTTWREH
+2088 
-2099 LDILMRQGRLD
+2099 
-2110 KPERD
+2110 
-2115 LVVSAYEK
+2115 
-2123 LSKGKEVNAEELAVV
+2123 
-2138 MNPIKPVYTGPMAEY
+2138 
-2153 AKDPIT
+2153 
-2159 GADILTEPIAMRT
+2159 
-2172 VYIKSSSFPLLPQ
+2172 
-2185 LTAGMAL
+2185 
-2192 DKTRQHMEHIET
+2192 
-2204 KTGKNVRLSYESANK
+2204 
-2219 VGHVKSSLTTADL
+2219 
-2232 YNFSPEEIFN
+2232 
-2242 FNTDTNVFSGKLGEA
+2242 
-2257 ALVLDREFFKIQ
+2257 
-2269 QDTPNKTAKY
+2269 
-2279 LKKGKD
+2279 
-2285 NMVTMGSQ
+2285 MVTMGSQ

-2307 KLVFPVTFDLGLLS
+2307 ALVFPATFDLGLLS
-2321 ILEEELGR
+2321 ILEQELGR
-2329 EIPRRVKRVKGRNVT
+2329 EIPRRVKKVKGRNVT

-2371 TELGLNED
+2371 TELGLNEA
-2379 GLSVNPDE
+2379 GLSVNPNE

-2417 IDTGDLDFTQPIWMT
+2417 VDTEDLDFTQPIWMT

-2490 QSTIVWTNPSKR
+2490 QSKIVWTNPSKR

-2510 KNGTLQASEALIG
+2510 KDGTLQASEALIG
-2523 SHFRMQVQEKDKEG
+2523 SHFRMQVQEKDSEG

-2551 KLVDLTQA
+2551 KLVDLTKA

-2569 LYLDLNMI
+2569 LYLDLNMV
-2577 DEGLLEQFSFRIP
+2577 DESLLEQFSFRIP

-2606 PKEMGDILVVP
+2606 PEAMGDILVVP

-2643 KRTGK
+2643 KKTGK

-2706 KFKEEAATTFLD
+2706 KFKDEAATTFLD

-2733 VLLTQDFSSSPE
+2733 VLLTQDFSTSPE

-2795 LYKSVFIS
+2795 LYKSVFMS

-3268 LASFLKNM
+3268 LASFLKDM

-3341 EKMTPQKLAL
+3341 ERMTPQKLAL

-3380 YGLDAYKRSMDAYLK
+3380 YGLDAYKRSMDAHLK

-3426 SWNALDDSSFTDVLF
+3426 AWNALDDSTFTDILF
-3441 ANPNVETNSSNYIK
+3441 ANPNVETNSANYIK
-3455 RAVNSKE
+3455 KAMNSKE

-3547 LDKDQIYKPNV
+3547 LDKEQIYKPNV

-3585 KTGKVSTLESFF
+3585 KTGEVSTLESFF
-3597 GYKPTAKQAIAKVME
+3597 GYKPTAKQAITKVME

-3647 GVKVHFG
+3647 GTKVHFG

-3666 NNLISHIGQEEPLS
+3666 NNLVSHIAQEEPLS

-3735 AKLKGLEGPEMKN
+3735 AKLKGLDGAEMKN

-3755 IYTRPDFRVKLD
+3755 IYTRPDFRLKLD
-3767 NSLESWR
+3767 DSLESWR

-3790 KSAVSLPNG
+3790 KSAVNLPNG

-3860 TDDSDYS
+3860 IDDSDYS

-3873 ATQMNDII
+3873 ATQMDGII
-3881 NKVISGAPMTILST
+3881 NKVLNGAPMTILST
-3895 GNRDSKAGVA
+3895 GNRDTKAGVA

-3941 VVTIKYKK
+3941 LVTIKYNK
-3949 SQQTMKF
+3949 SQQTIKF

>member
-1 MECTIKIQ
+1 MECTVKIQ
-9 GREVTIPLD
+9 GKEVTMPLEV
-18 IFKNHLTR
+18 FKNHLAR

-56 EVSANPDTKIKDRIQ
+56 EVSANPDDKVKTRIQ

-85 EREIDFEDFLD
+85 DREIDFEDFLD

-156 YSNATPNTVI
+156 YTNAVPNTVI

-187 QTDAEIEDA
+187 QTDAEIDEA

-209 IENDKYKNLG
+209 LENDKYKNLG

-242 IDGNVLGDVRPND
+242 VDGNVTGDVRPND
-255 SPNMDNSVWLN
+255 SPNMNNSVWLN
-266 PNELGVGSELVVMPP
+266 PDELGVGSELVVMPP
-281 QSFEEVMNVE
+281 ASFEEVMDIP

-307 GSITFGELVARDG
+307 GSISFGELVARDG
-320 IVVGSQEY
+320 IVIGSQEY
-328 ISRVPMKAYTQ
+328 ISRVPMKAYTP
-339 DGREAMWIRDMAWI
+339 DGREALWIRDMAWI

-367 IKTVRQKTFNIR
+367 IKAVRQKTFNIR

-389 IRITKRDFGSYTTF
+389 IQVTKREFGSYTTF
-403 DKMNSSVTNRPEQ
+403 DKMNSSVSNKPEQ
-416 EVHPTSIP
+416 EVDPTSIP

-429 FNSFKFN
+429 YNSFKFN
-436 GQSYNIGDP
+436 GKSYTIGDP
-445 NSEVQILNPSLYPGS
+445 NSEIQISNPTLFPGS
-460 TYSLRYYGTEINSNG
+460 TYSLRYYGTEVNSNG
-475 IKVKKYL
+475 KRVEKYL

-525 ISKEVLDVVGNRLGM
+525 ISKEVLDVVGNRLNM
-540 NEVKASH
+540 DEVKASH

-599 ERFPDGQA
+599 KRFPDGQA

-618 MASGGQ
+618 NTSGGQ
-624 FGINIKGKASASTQ
+624 FGINIKGKASTSTQ
-638 RGDMDDFGGTESYT
+638 RGDMDDFGGAESYT

-663 YYDVASKYLENVLG
+663 YYDSASKYLESVLG

-706 GEIQGTSSYDNYVK
+706 GEIQGTSSYDSFVK

-726 VAAFKVETSPG
+726 IAAFKIEISPG

-756 NVDITP
+756 NMDITP
-762 ITNKPSIKAPV
+762 TTVKQSVVAPV

-791 MDNLPDELKALLGDS
+791 MDNLPDELKDLLGDN
-806 PFVGLEKDIYLKAK
+806 PFVGLEKDIYLREK
-820 ENKPSN
+820 ELTPIVKTPVARGKMTFSYGNNKR
-826 ESNISIP
+826 
-833 KSVTH
+833 
-838 SKEYGV
+838 GD
-844 VSVDTDLTDND
+844 VSSTSTLEA
-855 TKRFISVIQ
+855 
-864 PQIKNQ
+864 IKNGE
-870 SYRENKSSTAND
+870 RTAT
-882 MFSFGLRW
+882 
-890 TRKSKA
+890 TR
-896 FKPLI
+896 
-901 NSSYANKGLPTNSP
+901 YE
-915 LAKDGYVYDTVDQ
+915 
-928 NNRPLAPISD
+928 SD
-938 LNPIIEQIEKSL
+938 
-950 GLDMSNY
+950 
-957 DTVLGNIYLPGQ
+957 GNIQYW
-969 RITTHRDTTES
+969 
-980 LSARN
+980 
-985 YPVIVYTLG
+985 
-994 NDSGIN
+994 
-1000 IYESS
+1000 
-1005 KPGGVSFASDKS
+1005 
-1017 KSIKTKNGSI
+1017 
-1027 YTFGLGGKGRFE
+1027 
-1039 LAHDTPEG
+1039 
-1047 IKRDKKFPP
+1047 
-1056 ITLSDGRVVENY
+1056 
-1068 TITLTFRRSADLTEG
+1068 
-1083 MDTSPKSLNNDIS
+1083 KSLNIGDVIEWEGKS
-1096 NKEKSNDLDFSL
+1096 GEKVLVEVTKPLHKLVGSGKTAEEWSKLEGWSVEYFNSKVKPKLDSAWQIEYKVIEPTTFNRNNDLDFSL
-1108 RELTDSDVT
+1108 RELTDAEVT

-1149 LGRSDKYDVSSLN
+1149 LGRSDKYDVSALN

-1189 DPSLMTQFPKVF
+1189 DPNLMSQFPKVYNA
-1201 SSLKIKRD
+1201 LKVKRN
-1209 KLTAILDNQSKITSL
+1209 KLTAVLDNQSKITSL

-1245 ESDVQEQDDVLQQD
+1245 ESDVQEQDDIIQQD
-1259 ETGEVEEQYDKD
+1259 STGEVEEQYDKD

-1369 YKMNQDRLQMQSLL
+1369 YKMNQDRLQMQALL
-1383 VEKRN
+1383 VEKKN
-1388 GLEVTVVDPNNNES
+1388 GLDVTVVDPNNNES

-1415 HNGQVTDTLDS
+1415 HNGQVTDTLDT
-1426 GEVVYNK
+1426 GEIVYNK
-1433 EKIESVIKQA
+1433 EKVETVIKQA
-1443 QEILQEYNEF
+1443 QEIIKDYNEF
-1453 TKGNEKVLGKK
+1453 TKANIKSLGKK

-1478 KKLWDYMTVTYGID
+1478 KKLWDFMTVTYGID
-1492 VSPEA
+1492 ISPQA
-1497 YSQFIRDNF
+1497 YSQFVRDNF
-1506 LNLNVKNKG
+1506 LNLNTKNSK

-1528 NKTLDRQEKVF
+1528 NKTLEKQEKVF

-1605 KNLSLIPYSKNNYI
+1605 KNLSLIPYSKNNYV
-1619 LDAIARDPIVR
+1619 LDAISRDGTVK
-1630 NKYGIRYMGP
+1630 NKFGIRYMGP

-1660 LAEADTTLVEL
+1660 LPEADTTLAEL

-1676 TEGVINYQVVGKEKV
+1676 TEGIINYQVVGKEKV

-1751 RIVSVLRHK
+1751 RIVSVLKHK

-1787 TAGTTDFVNII
+1787 TAGTTDFTNII

-1819 LKTDLRNYA
+1819 LKVDLRNYA

-1928 SKPKEMVEAEFET
+1928 SKPKEMVEADFET

-1947 GEPVTIKVKN
+1947 GEPVTMKVKN

-2013 LIKQAYGEIDKEG
+2013 LIRQAYGEIDKEG
-2026 KGYIFDLNIA
+2026 LSLINGLNTA

-2042 IYATVPLSDPSFDA
+2042 IYATVPLKDPTFDK
-2056 QVSDAID
+2056 QVSDTND
-2063 IIDYS
+2063 IINFNRES
-2068 RKQLA
+2068 LA

-2115 LVVSAYEK
+2115 LVASAYEK
-2123 LSKGKEVNAEELAVV
+2123 LSKGQEVNAEELAVV

-2192 DKTRQHMEHIET
+2192 DKTRQHMEHIES

-2242 FNTDTNVFSGKLGEA
+2242 FNTDTSVFSGKLGEA
-2257 ALVLDREFFKIQ
+2257 SLILDREFFKIQ
-2269 QDTPNKTAKY
+2269 QDTPNKTLKY

-2293 MWKLLMGNGINVHE
+2293 MWKLLMGNGINVH
-2307 KLVFPVTFDLGLLS
+2307 KALVFPATFDLGLLS
-2321 ILEEELGR
+2321 ILEQELGR
-2329 EIPRRVKRVKGRNVT
+2329 DIPREVKRVNGKNVT

-2371 TELGLNED
+2371 TELGLNEA

-2417 IDTGDLDFTQPIWMT
+2417 VDTEDLDFTQPIWMT

-2490 QSTIVWTNPSKR
+2490 QSKIVWTNPSKR

-2510 KNGTLQASEALIG
+2510 KDGTLQASEALIG
-2523 SHFRMQVQEKDKEG
+2523 SHFRQQVQEKDSEG

-2551 KLVDLTQA
+2551 KLVDLTKA

-2569 LYLDLNMI
+2569 LYLDLNMV
-2577 DEGLLEQFSFRIP
+2577 DESLLEQFSFRIP

-2606 PKEMGDILVVP
+2606 PEAMGDVLVVP

-2643 KRTGK
+2643 KKTGK

-2679 KKIAEDQYLK
+2679 SKIAEDQYLK

-2706 KFKEEAATTFLD
+2706 KFKDEAATTFLD

-2733 VLLTQDFSSSPE
+2733 VLLTQDFSTSPE

-2754 TKSKERYVKVVGPM
+2754 TKSKERYIKVVGPM

-2795 LYKSVFIS
+2795 LYKSVFMS

-3268 LASFLKNM
+3268 LASFLKDM

-3341 EKMTPQKLAL
+3341 ERMTPQKLAL

-3380 YGLDAYKRSMDAYLK
+3380 YGLDAYKRSMDAHLK

-3420 MGSALR
+3420 MGSVLR
-3426 SWNALDDSSFTDVLF
+3426 AWNALDDSSFTDILF
-3441 ANPNVETNSSNYIK
+3441 ANPNVETNSTNYIK
-3455 RAVNSKE
+3455 KAMNSNNGRK
-3462 SRRLTLKDYLSTFA
+3462 LTLKDYLSTFA
-3476 GNIDQFAVGL
+3476 GNIDQFAVSL
-3486 FDDTLNDKRD
+3486 YDETLNDKRE

-3585 KTGKVSTLESFF
+3585 KTGEVSTLESFF

-3647 GVKVHFG
+3647 GTKVHFG

-3666 NNLISHIGQEEPLS
+3666 NNLVSHIAQEEVLS

-3735 AKLKGLEGPEMKN
+3735 AKLKGLDGAEMKN

-3755 IYTRPDFRVKLD
+3755 IYTRPDFRLKLD
-3767 NSLESWR
+3767 DSLESWR

-3790 KSAVSLPNG
+3790 KSAVNLPNG

-3860 TDDSDYS
+3860 IDDSDYS
-3867 KRDSFT
+3867 KKDSFT
-3873 ATQMNDII
+3873 ATQMDGII
-3881 NKVISGAPMTILST
+3881 NKVLNGAPMTILST
-3895 GNRDSKAGVA
+3895 GNRDTKAGVA

>member
-1 MECTIKIQ
+1 MECTVKIQ
-9 GREVTIPLD
+9 GKEVTIPLE
-18 IFKNHLTR
+18 IFKNHLSR
-26 VLDTK
+26 VLDAK
-31 QKLGIEAKVDPAIR
+31 QKLGVEAKVDPAIR

-56 EVSANPDTKIKDRIQ
+56 EVTSNPDEKIKARIQ
-71 KVMNRVIQELETKL
+71 KVMERVVQELESNL
-85 EREIDFEDFLD
+85 GRVADFEDFLD
-96 VNINDTTKGPK
+96 VNINDTSKGPK

-121 STGREA
+121 STGRVA
-127 EDIHD
+127 EEIHD

-147 GFNFVDDQT
+147 GFNFVEDSA
-156 YSNATPNTVI
+156 YSNSTPNTVI
-166 ESKKEEIKK
+166 EAKKTEVKK
-175 EVQKNPAPQVEE
+175 DVKKNPAPRLEDKTEADVEE
-187 QTDAEIEDA
+187 E

-209 IENDKYKNLG
+209 YDEDGRYRNLG

-233 NLGLLYTSD
+233 NLGLTYTSD
-242 IDGNVLGDVRPND
+242 IDGNITGDVAAND
-255 SPNMDNSVWLN
+255 SPIMNNSVWLN
-266 PNELGVGSELVVMPP
+266 PDELGVGSELVVIPP
-281 QSFEEVMNVE
+281 ASFEDVMDVP
-291 VGDWQYN
+291 VGDWQYS
-298 DSTGEWKRH
+298 DTTGEWKRL
-307 GSITFGELVARDG
+307 GSISFGELVARDG
-320 IVVGSQEY
+320 IVIGSPEY
-328 ISRVPMKAYTQ
+328 ISRVPMKAYTK
-339 DGREAMWIRDMAWI
+339 DGREAVWIRDMSWI
-353 NPNNYSSLINKAEV
+353 NPNNYSSLVNKAEV
-367 IKTVRQKTFNIR
+367 IKAVRQKTFNIR
-379 NTAFQNGKTT
+379 NTAFQNGQTT
-389 IRITKRDFGSYTTF
+389 IKITKRDFGSYTTF
-403 DKMNSSVTNRPEQ
+403 DKMNSAVTNKPEQ
-416 EVHPTSIP
+416 EVDPTSIP

-429 FNSFKFN
+429 FSSFKVN
-436 GQSYNIGDP
+436 GQAYNLGDP
-445 NSEVQILNPSLYPGS
+445 ESEIQVINPYLYPGT

-475 IKVKKYL
+475 KRIEKYL
-482 AVILRPNIPTKE
+482 AVMLRPNIPTKE
-494 ETLNRNAH
+494 ESLNRNAH

-518 RDYQAGK
+518 KDYKAGK
-525 ISKEVLDVVGNRLGM
+525 ISKEVLDVVGNRLSM
-540 NEVKASH
+540 DETKATH
-547 LINSI
+547 LINNI

-599 ERFPDGQA
+599 ERFPDGQS

-618 MASGGQ
+618 TTSGGQ
-624 FGINIKGKASASTQ
+624 FGINIKGKASTSTQ
-638 RGDMDDFGGTESYT
+638 RGEADDFGGTESYT

-663 YYDVASKYLENVLG
+663 YYDSASRYLEGVLG

-684 MRFDPSSQYIGD
+684 IRFDPSSQYIGE
-696 RSLVLNIDDN
+696 RSLVLNIDDT
-706 GEIQGTSSYDNYVK
+706 GEIQGTSSYDSYVK
-720 SNMVTN
+720 SNMTTN
-726 VAAFKVETSPG
+726 VAAFKVEVSPG

-743 DMQPSMAFEQVDS
+743 DMQPSMAFEQSDVDA
-756 NVDITP
+756 DITP
-762 ITNKPSIKAPV
+762 IEPKTSVKAPI
-773 PPVEPPVPP
+773 PPTITPVPP
-782 KAFESLGDE
+782 KVFESLSDE
-791 MDNLPDELKALLGDS
+791 MDNLPDELKNLLGDN
-806 PFVGLEKDIYLKAK
+806 PFIGLEKDIYSD
-820 ENKPSN
+820 NSTPS
-826 ESNISIP
+826 
-833 KSVTH
+833 
-838 SKEYGV
+838 
-844 VSVDTDLTDND
+844 
-855 TKRFISVIQ
+855 
-864 PQIKNQ
+864 
-870 SYRENKSSTAND
+870 
-882 MFSFGLRW
+882 
-890 TRKSKA
+890 
-896 FKPLI
+896 
-901 NSSYANKGLPTNSP
+901 
-915 LAKDGYVYDTVDQ
+915 
-928 NNRPLAPISD
+928 
-938 LNPIIEQIEKSL
+938 
-950 GLDMSNY
+950 
-957 DTVLGNIYLPGQ
+957 
-969 RITTHRDTTES
+969 
-980 LSARN
+980 
-985 YPVIVYTLG
+985 
-994 NDSGIN
+994 
-1000 IYESS
+1000 
-1005 KPGGVSFASDKS
+1005 
-1017 KSIKTKNGSI
+1017 
-1027 YTFGLGGKGRFE
+1027 
-1039 LAHDTPEG
+1039 
-1047 IKRDKKFPP
+1047 
-1056 ITLSDGRVVENY
+1056 
-1068 TITLTFRRSADLTEG
+1068 
-1083 MDTSPKSLNNDIS
+1083 
-1096 NKEKSNDLDFSL
+1096 DLDFSL
-1108 RELTDSDVT
+1108 RELNEAEVSR
-1117 KVESISTN
+1117 VENISTN
-1125 RIKGVDPVQQK
+1125 RIPGVDPVQQK

-1149 LGRSDKYDVSSLN
+1149 LGRNDKYDIRSLN
-1162 KLIVKSPEKYLRPE
+1162 RLIIKSPEKYLRPE
-1176 LNKTQSAMDKFYA
+1176 LDTTQSAMGKFYA
-1189 DPSLMTQFPKVF
+1189 DPNLMSQYPKVF
-1201 SSLKIKRD
+1201 SALKIKRD
-1209 KLTAILDNQSKITSL
+1209 KLTAVLDNQSKITSL

-1245 ESDVQEQDDVLQQD
+1245 ESDVQEQDDIIQQD
-1259 ETGEVEEQYDKD
+1259 ATGEVEEQYDKD

-1288 FSGIPKRD
+1288 FSGIPKKD
-1296 KFNKQEKTFFTGLKE
+1296 KFNKQEKTFFTGLRE

-1336 MQRLADKSATNPI
+1336 MERLADKAATNPI
-1349 YIGLHNKLKLAPFK
+1349 YIGLLGKMQTAPFK

-1369 YKMNQDRLQMQSLL
+1369 YKMNQDRLLMQALL
-1383 VEKRN
+1383 VEKKN

-1426 GEVVYNK
+1426 GEVVYNQ
-1433 EKIESVIKQA
+1433 EKVKTVITQV
-1443 QEILQEYNEF
+1443 QEIVKEYTEF
-1453 TKGNEKVLGKK
+1453 ALANRKVLGRK

-1472 IPEELN
+1472 IPESLN
-1478 KKLWDYMTVTYGID
+1478 KKLWDYMTVTYGVDI
-1492 VSPEA
+1492 SPEA
-1497 YSQFIRDNF
+1497 YSQFVRDNF
-1506 LNLNVKNKG
+1506 LDLNSKSKV
-1515 GFLALTLERLNNL
+1515 GFLSLTSERLNNL
-1528 NKTLDRQEKVF
+1528 NKTLDKQDKVF
-1539 FDDKRDGL
+1539 FDDKKDGL
-1547 QSNINDLLRSI
+1547 QSNINDLLRGI
-1558 SEIESYYIGNPV
+1558 SEVESYYNGNPV
-1570 PKSFRTDGKTYQGT
+1570 PKSFRTDNKTYQGT

-1597 KDTSSDYF
+1597 KDTSSEYF
-1605 KNLSLIPYSKNNYI
+1605 KNLSLIPYSKGNYV
-1619 LDAIARDPIVR
+1619 LDAISRDKIVQS
-1630 NKYGIRYMGP
+1630 KFGIRYMGP

-1660 LAEADTTLVEL
+1660 LPEADTTLAEL

-1676 TEGVINYQVVGKEKV
+1676 TEGLINYQATDKERV

-1713 IPVVDLRAENIDI
+1713 IPVVDLKSENISVDNDNVY
-1726 LDDTLHLDNQVEEFL
+1726 LDSQVEEFL

-1751 RIVSVLRHK
+1751 RIVSVLRNK

-1798 SYIHNIVNSDIE
+1798 SYIHNIVNNDIE
-1810 QGRETDVES
+1810 QGRETDVET
-1819 LKTDLRNYA
+1819 LKVDLRNYA
-1828 LVQMSQALSE
+1828 LVQMSTALGE
-1838 EISRK
+1838 EISKK

-1857 VMLSNGETA
+1857 VLLSNGEET

-1880 NYSFKDDAERNE
+1880 NFSFKDDAERIE
-1892 KEPYLFAADFVINN
+1892 KEPYIFAADFVINN

-1941 GVITPD
+1941 GVLTPD
-1947 GEPVTIKVKN
+1947 GEPVTLKVKN

-2013 LIKQAYGEIDKEG
+2013 LIRQAYGEIDKEG
-2026 KGYIFDLNIA
+2026 LSLINGLNTA

-2042 IYATVPLSDPSFDA
+2042 IYATVPLKDPTFDK
-2056 QVSDAID
+2056 QVSDTND
-2063 IIDYS
+2063 IINFN
-2068 RKQLA
+2068 RKALA
-2073 KKYPNLGGYFSIDAA
+2073 DKYPNLGGYFSIDAA
-2088 DAQEYTTWREH
+2088 DAQEYTTWKEH

-2115 LVVSAYEK
+2115 LVASAYEK
-2123 LSKGKEVNAEELAVV
+2123 LSKGQEVNAEELAVV
-2138 MNPIKPVYTGPMAEY
+2138 MNPIKPVYTGPMTEY
-2153 AKDPIT
+2153 AKDPMT
-2159 GADILTEPIAMRT
+2159 GADILTQPIAMRT

-2192 DKTRQHMEHIET
+2192 DKTRQHMEYVE
-2204 KTGKNVRLSYESANK
+2204 KTSGKNVRLSYESANK
-2219 VGHVKSSLTTADL
+2219 VGHVNSSLTTADL
-2232 YNFSPEEIFN
+2232 YNFTPEELFN
-2242 FNTDTNVFSGKLGEA
+2242 FNSDTNVFSGKLGEA
-2257 ALVLDREFFKIQ
+2257 SLVLDREFFKIQ
-2269 QDTPNKTAKY
+2269 QDTPNKTAKF

-2293 MWKLLMGNGINVHE
+2293 MWKLLMGNGINVH
-2307 KLVFPVTFDLGLLS
+2307 KALVFPVTFDLGLLS
-2321 ILEEELGR
+2321 ILEEELGK
-2329 EIPRRVKRVKGRNVT
+2329 EIPKEVKRVDGKNVT
-2344 YVSGVTLDAIKTLVE
+2344 YVSGITLDAIKTLVE

-2366 KEILF
+2366 KETLF
-2371 TELGLNED
+2371 TELGLNEA
-2379 GLSVNPDE
+2379 GLSINADE

-2408 ATDEIDLSQ
+2408 APDEIELSQ
-2417 IDTGDLDFTQPIWMT
+2417 VDTEDLDFTQPIWMT
-2432 NNADKFETLLQGIIT
+2432 NNADKFETLIQGIIT

-2472 NYTDRG
+2472 DYTDRG

-2490 QSTIVWTNPSKR
+2490 QSKIVWTNPSKR

-2510 KNGTLQASEALIG
+2510 KDGKLQSSEALIG
-2523 SHFRMQVQEKDKEG
+2523 SHFRQQVQEKDSEG

-2551 KLVDLTQA
+2551 KLIDLTQA
-2559 PYSKRDADGY
+2559 PYAKRDADGY
-2569 LYLDLNMI
+2569 LYLDLNMV
-2577 DEGLLEQFSFRIP
+2577 DSDLLEQFSFRIP

-2606 PKEMGDILVVP
+2606 PEAMGDILVVP

-2648 IQKLSATR
+2648 IERLSATR

-2679 KKIAEDQYLK
+2679 KKIADDQYLK

-2706 KFKEEAATTFLD
+2706 KFKDEAATTFLD
-2718 DDIYELQSQIDGLRD
+2718 DDIYELQAQIDGLRD
-2733 VLLTQDFSSSPE
+2733 VLLTQDFSSTPE
-2745 PDKSFADKI
+2745 PDKLFAEKI
-2754 TKSKERYVKVVGPM
+2754 QKSKERYIKTVGPM
-2768 YDKLEKYHKVKA
+2768 YSKLEKFHKVKA
-2780 AQKTRTTFYEDSMVN
+2780 AQKTRSTFYEDSMVN
-2795 LYKSVFIS
+2795 LYKSVFMS

-2829 NKIFASSDSTGFT
+2829 NKIFASADSTGFT

-2871 FQAQLERMVS
+2871 FQAQLERLVD
-2881 KIKISRDIRLGK
+2881 KIKISRQIRLGS
-2893 LVSDGVL
+2893 LVSDGIL
-2900 GVSNTLDKQYK
+2900 GVSNTLDKQHK
-2911 IDNNKDIG
+2911 IDKGIDVG
-2919 ASRDVAD
+2919 SSRDVAD

-2950 EFTMGVLTM
+2950 EFTMAVLTM
-2959 LTYRRFDQDIDP
+2959 LTYRRFDQDITP
-2971 IEEGGSD
+2971 IKEGGSD

-2991 LRKYVEYM
+2991 LRKYVESM

-3012 PNEVMIKLYNEYAS
+3012 PNEVMIKMYNDYAS
-3026 KLSPRE
+3026 KLSPQE
-3032 IAEYF
+3032 IREYF
-3037 SKDAI
+3037 SKEVI

-3047 VKVTNRNKA
+3047 VKITNRNKA
-3056 NLFNPRKV
+3056 FMFNESNADK
-3064 EELRARMTGQFLYDN
+3064 LRGMMTGEFLYDN
-3079 LVETSPLMALA
+3079 LIESSPLMSLA
-3090 SLDLFNELKN
+3090 TLDLFNELKD
-3100 ETDALTEYQK
+3100 EADALTEYQK

-3131 TLVQML
+3131 TLVKML
-3137 NDDRFENISK
+3137 TDDRFDNVAK
-3147 LVTNDFM
+3147 LVTEDFL
-3154 TESQAS
+3154 TEQQAS
-3160 ELSEDELKDYYYVR
+3160 EIPEEELKGYYYVR
-3174 GYYIKPSTTEGVVL
+3174 GYFIKPSTTEGVVL

-3195 NSVINNLYPYKSQGI
+3195 NSVISTLYPYKSRGI
-3210 RRIYSKLQQDSTN
+3210 RRLYEKLKQDSNN

-3228 VRMIRELKDFML
+3228 VRMIRELKDFFL
-3240 STSNTGF
+3240 TTEDTGM
-3247 FEGSVTDERERL
+3247 FEGSVTEERERL
-3259 MVDAPGKQS
+3259 LVDSPGKQS
-3268 LASFLKNM
+3268 LASFLKDM
-3276 HKRRDDLFMENDL
+3276 HKRRDTLLTENDL
-3289 LKDFRFNLVSQRGYS
+3289 LKDFRFNLVAQRGHS

-3326 DLLQDSYT
+3326 TLLQDSYT
-3334 DIGEWNG
+3334 DLGEWNG

-3374 NDLDKI
+3374 SELDKI
-3380 YGLDAYKRSMDAYLK
+3380 YGLDAYKRSMDAHLK
-3395 TEDSFEML
+3395 TEESFEML
-3403 DRFYT
+3403 DKFYT

-3414 LDIVPG
+3414 LDIVPN
-3420 MGSALR
+3420 MGAAIK
-3426 SWNALDDSSFTDVLF
+3426 SWTALDDDTFTDLVF
-3441 ANPNVETNSSNYIK
+3441 ANPTVETNSANYVKKATKSTKEK
-3455 RAVNSKE
+3455 RLN
-3462 SRRLTLKDYLSTFA
+3462 LKDYLKVFA
-3476 GNIDQFAVGL
+3476 GNIDQFAISYNYGGDNSVN
-3486 FDDTLNDKRD
+3486 TNRE
-3496 LPSVIKVPYV
+3496 LPSVIKVPYTV
-3506 IKSEEGDT
+3506 RSEEGET
-3514 TEYATY
+3514 TEFAVY
-3520 KVQLDGEKVFFNK
+3520 KVTPNGDKVFFNK

-3547 LDKDQIYKPNV
+3547 LEKDFIYKPSV
-3558 SNTYTQRQTTLGKK
+3558 SNTYTQRQVTLGKT
-3572 EEPKEDFNQFIDP
+3572 ESPKENFSQFIDP
-3585 KTGKVSTLESFF
+3585 ITGVATTLESFF

-3612 VLPENNRLSL
+3612 ALPENNRLAM

-3632 EANQPSL
+3632 ESSQPSL
-3639 EIIEDSVD
+3639 EIIEDTVG
-3647 GVKVHFG
+3647 GVKVNFG
-3654 AYSHNNNKIYLN
+3654 AYSHSNNKIFLN
-3666 NNLISHIGQEEPLS
+3666 NNLVSHIGQEEPLS

-3701 LSMYVQFNT
+3701 LGMYVQFNS
-3710 DGTYS
+3710 DDTYS
-3715 LYNPSTTPPH
+3715 LYNPSATPPH

-3735 AKLKGLEGPEMKN
+3735 ARATGLDGAEMKN

-3767 NSLESWR
+3767 KGLESWR

-3790 KSAVSLPNG
+3790 KSAVRLPNG
-3799 VKPSDY
+3799 VNPSDY

-3822 EIAQETLGEGYI
+3822 EIAQEALGEGYI

-3855 KFINE
+3855 KFLNE
-3860 TDDSDYS
+3860 TVSTDYS
-3867 KRDSFT
+3867 KRESFT
-3873 ATQMNDII
+3873 SKQMDSII
-3881 NKVISGAPMTILST
+3881 NKVIKGEPITLLSP
-3895 GNRDSKAGVA
+3895 GHRDNKEGVA
-3905 QTALMKALLERVG
+3905 QTALMKALLERIG
-3918 KIEGTSITSR
+3918 KIEHTTVTSR
-3928 NASRYF
+3928 NASKYF
-3934 TVDDNGS
+3934 TVNDNGS
-3941 VVTIKYKK
+3941 VVTIQYNNV
-3949 SQQTMKF
+3949 QQTVDF

>member
-1 MECTIKIQ
+1 MECTVKIQ
-9 GREVTIPLD
+9 GKEVTIPLE
-18 IFKNHLTR
+18 IFKNHLSR
-26 VLDTK
+26 VLDAK
-31 QKLGIEAKVDPAIR
+31 QKLGVEAKVDPAIR

-56 EVSANPDTKIKDRIQ
+56 EVASNPDEKIKARIQ
-71 KVMNRVIQELETKL
+71 KVMKRVVQELESNL
-85 EREIDFEDFLD
+85 GRVADFEDFLD
-96 VNINDTTKGPK
+96 VNINDTSKGPK

-121 STGREA
+121 STGRVA
-127 EDIHD
+127 EEIHD

-147 GFNFVDDQT
+147 GFNFVEDSA
-156 YSNATPNTVI
+156 YSNSTPNTVI
-166 ESKKEEIKK
+166 EAKKTEVKK
-175 EVQKNPAPQVEE
+175 DVKKNPAPRLEDKTEADVEE
-187 QTDAEIEDA
+187 E

-209 IENDKYKNLG
+209 YDEDGRYRNLG

-233 NLGLLYTSD
+233 NLGLTYTSD
-242 IDGNVLGDVRPND
+242 IDGNITGDVAAND
-255 SPNMDNSVWLN
+255 SPIMNNSVWLN
-266 PNELGVGSELVVMPP
+266 PDELGVGSELVVIPP
-281 QSFEEVMNVE
+281 ASFEDVMDVP
-291 VGDWQYN
+291 VGDWQYS
-298 DSTGEWKRH
+298 DTTGEWKRL
-307 GSITFGELVARDG
+307 GSISFGELVARDG
-320 IVVGSQEY
+320 IVIGSPEY
-328 ISRVPMKAYTQ
+328 ISRVPMKAYTK
-339 DGREAMWIRDMAWI
+339 DGREAVWIRDMSWI
-353 NPNNYSSLINKAEV
+353 NPNNYSSLVNKAEV
-367 IKTVRQKTFNIR
+367 IKAVRQKTFNIR
-379 NTAFQNGKTT
+379 NTAFQNGQTT
-389 IRITKRDFGSYTTF
+389 IKITKRDFGSYTTF
-403 DKMNSSVTNRPEQ
+403 DKMNSAVTNKPEQ
-416 EVHPTSIP
+416 EVDPTSIP

-429 FNSFKFN
+429 FSSFKVN
-436 GQSYNIGDP
+436 GQAYNLGDP
-445 NSEVQILNPSLYPGS
+445 ESEMQLINPYLYPGT

-475 IKVKKYL
+475 KRIEKYL
-482 AVILRPNIPTKE
+482 AVMLRPNIPTKE
-494 ETLNRNAH
+494 ESLNRNAH

-518 RDYQAGK
+518 KDYKAGK
-525 ISKEVLDVVGNRLGM
+525 ISKEVLDVVGNRLSM
-540 NEVKASH
+540 DETKATH
-547 LINSI
+547 LINNI

-599 ERFPDGQA
+599 ERFPDGQS

-618 MASGGQ
+618 TTSGGQ
-624 FGINIKGKASASTQ
+624 FGINIKGKASTSTQ
-638 RGDMDDFGGTESYT
+638 RGEADDFGGTESYT

-663 YYDVASKYLENVLG
+663 YYDSASRYLEGVLG

-684 MRFDPSSQYIGD
+684 MRFDPSSQYIGE
-696 RSLVLNIDDN
+696 RSLVLNIDDT

-720 SNMVTN
+720 SNMTTN
-726 VAAFKVETSPG
+726 VAAFKVEVSPG

-743 DMQPSMAFEQVDS
+743 DMQPSMAFEQSDVDA
-756 NVDITP
+756 DITP
-762 ITNKPSIKAPV
+762 IEPKTSVKAPI
-773 PPVEPPVPP
+773 PPTITPVPP
-782 KAFESLGDE
+782 KVFESLSDE
-791 MDNLPDELKALLGDS
+791 MDNLPDELKDLLGDN
-806 PFVGLEKDIYLKAK
+806 PFVGLEKDIYVNDKESEISLEGFTNYSGDAKGADKTWARIGKRLGLGKQVNYITNTYDRLSPEQKDEVEKAYLSAVDALGRK
-820 ENKPSN
+820 AFPASDFRGKLVRRDYLQAKAADAVFAVSRIVNPGEKTPNGKFT
-826 ESNISIP
+826 
-833 KSVTH
+833 VR
-838 SKEYGV
+838 SKTQ
-844 VSVDTDLTDND
+844 SVDGGTGYAVQMAIEMGKPVYVFNQLDNTWNKWNHETKSFEITDTPTLTSKFAGIGTREL
-855 TKRFISVIQ
+855 TKEGEKAIEDVYKKT
-864 PQIKNQ
+864 IK
-870 SYRENKSSTAND
+870 E
-882 MFSFGLRW
+882 G
-890 TRKSKA
+890 
-896 FKPLI
+896 
-901 NSSYANKGLPTNSP
+901 
-915 LAKDGYVYDTVDQ
+915 
-928 NNRPLAPISD
+928 
-938 LNPIIEQIEKSL
+938 
-950 GLDMSNY
+950 
-957 DTVLGNIYLPGQ
+957 
-969 RITTHRDTTES
+969 
-980 LSARN
+980 
-985 YPVIVYTLG
+985 
-994 NDSGIN
+994 
-1000 IYESS
+1000 
-1005 KPGGVSFASDKS
+1005 
-1017 KSIKTKNGSI
+1017 GSI
-1027 YTFGLGGKGRFE
+1027 
-1039 LAHDTPEG
+1039 
-1047 IKRDKKFPP
+1047 
-1056 ITLSDGRVVENY
+1056 
-1068 TITLTFRRSADLTEG
+1068 
-1083 MDTSPKSLNNDIS
+1083 
-1096 NKEKSNDLDFSL
+1096 NKTNDLDFSL
-1108 RELTDSDVT
+1108 RELNEAEVSR
-1117 KVESISTN
+1117 VENISTN
-1125 RIKGVDPVQQK
+1125 RIPGVDPVQQK

-1149 LGRSDKYDVSSLN
+1149 LGRNDKYDIRSLN
-1162 KLIVKSPEKYLRPE
+1162 RLIIKSPEKYLRPE
-1176 LNKTQSAMDKFYA
+1176 LDTTQSAMGKFYA
-1189 DPSLMTQFPKVF
+1189 DPNLMSQYPKVF
-1201 SSLKIKRD
+1201 SALKIKRD
-1209 KLTAILDNQSKITSL
+1209 KLTAVLDNQSKITSL

-1245 ESDVQEQDDVLQQD
+1245 ESDVQEQDDIIQQD
-1259 ETGEVEEQYDKD
+1259 ATGEVEEQYDKD

-1288 FSGIPKRD
+1288 FSGIPKKD
-1296 KFNKQEKTFFTGLKE
+1296 KFNKQEKTFFTGLRE

-1336 MQRLADKSATNPI
+1336 MERLADKAATNPI
-1349 YIGLHNKLKLAPFK
+1349 YIGLLGKMQTAPFK

-1369 YKMNQDRLQMQSLL
+1369 YKMNQDRLLMQALL
-1383 VEKRN
+1383 VEKKN

-1426 GEVVYNK
+1426 GEVVYNQ
-1433 EKIESVIKQA
+1433 EKVKTVITQV
-1443 QEILQEYNEF
+1443 QEIVKEYTEF
-1453 TKGNEKVLGKK
+1453 ALANRKVLGKK

-1472 IPEELN
+1472 IPESLN
-1478 KKLWDYMTVTYGID
+1478 KKLWDYMTVTYGVDI
-1492 VSPEA
+1492 SPEA
-1497 YSQFIRDNF
+1497 YSQFVRDNF
-1506 LNLNVKNKG
+1506 LDLNSKSKV
-1515 GFLALTLERLNNL
+1515 GFLSLTSERLNNL
-1528 NKTLDRQEKVF
+1528 NKTLDKQDKVF
-1539 FDDKRDGL
+1539 FDDKKDGL
-1547 QSNINDLLRSI
+1547 QSNLNDLLRGI
-1558 SEIESYYIGNPV
+1558 SEVESYYNGNPV
-1570 PKSFRTDGKTYQGT
+1570 PKSFRTDNKTYQGT

-1597 KDTSSDYF
+1597 KDTSSEYF
-1605 KNLSLIPYSKNNYI
+1605 KNLSLIPYSKGNYV
-1619 LDAIARDPIVR
+1619 LDAISRDKIVQS
-1630 NKYGIRYMGP
+1630 KFGIRYMGP

-1660 LAEADTTLVEL
+1660 LPEADTTLAEL

-1676 TEGVINYQVVGKEKV
+1676 TEGLINYQATDKERV

-1713 IPVVDLRAENIDI
+1713 IPVVDLKSENISVDNDNVY
-1726 LDDTLHLDNQVEEFL
+1726 LDSQVEEFL

-1751 RIVSVLRHK
+1751 RIVSVLRNK

-1787 TAGTTDFVNII
+1787 TAGTTDFTNII
-1798 SYIHNIVNSDIE
+1798 TYVHGIVNRDISE
-1810 QGRETDVES
+1810 GRETDVET
-1819 LKTDLRNYA
+1819 LKVDLRNYA
-1828 LVQMSQALSE
+1828 LVQMSTALGE
-1838 EISRK
+1838 EISKK

-1857 VMLSNGETA
+1857 VLLSNGEET

-1880 NYSFKDDAERNE
+1880 NFSFKDDAERIE
-1892 KEPYLFAADFVINN
+1892 KEPYIFAADFVINN

-1941 GVITPD
+1941 GVLTPD
-1947 GEPVTIKVKN
+1947 GAPVTMKVKN

-2007 TSVSTE
+2007 TSVSVE
-2013 LIKQAYGEIDKEG
+2013 LIKQAYGEIDEEG
-2026 KGYIFDLNIA
+2026 RGYIFDLNIA

-2042 IYATVPLSDPSFDA
+2042 VYDTVPLKHPTFDA
-2056 QVSDAID
+2056 QVNDAQT

-2088 DAQEYTTWREH
+2088 DAQEYTTWKEH

-2123 LSKGKEVNAEELAVV
+2123 LSKGQEVNAEELAVV
-2138 MNPIKPVYTGPMAEY
+2138 MNPIKPVYTGPMTEY
-2153 AKDPIT
+2153 AKDPMT
-2159 GADILTEPIAMRT
+2159 GADILTQPIAMRT

-2192 DKTRQHMEHIET
+2192 DKTRQHMEYVE
-2204 KTGKNVRLSYESANK
+2204 KTSGKNVRLSYESANK
-2219 VGHVKSSLTTADL
+2219 VGHVNSSLTTADL
-2232 YNFSPEEIFN
+2232 YNFTPEELFN
-2242 FNTDTNVFSGKLGEA
+2242 FNSDTNVFSGKLGEA
-2257 ALVLDREFFKIQ
+2257 SLVLDREFFKIQ
-2269 QDTPNKTAKY
+2269 QDTPNKTAKF

-2293 MWKLLMGNGINVHE
+2293 MWKLLMGNGINVH
-2307 KLVFPVTFDLGLLS
+2307 KALVFPVTFDLGLLS
-2321 ILEEELGR
+2321 ILEEELGK
-2329 EIPRRVKRVKGRNVT
+2329 EIPKKVKRVDGKNVT
-2344 YVSGVTLDAIKTLVE
+2344 YVSGITLDAIKTLVE

-2366 KEILF
+2366 KETLF
-2371 TELGLNED
+2371 TELGLNEA
-2379 GLSVNPDE
+2379 GLSINADE

-2408 ATDEIDLSQ
+2408 APDEIELSQ
-2417 IDTGDLDFTQPIWMT
+2417 VDTEDLDFTQPIWMT
-2432 NNADKFETLLQGIIT
+2432 NNADKFETLIQGIIT

-2472 NYTDRG
+2472 DYTDRG

-2490 QSTIVWTNPSKR
+2490 QSKIVWTNPSKR

-2510 KNGTLQASEALIG
+2510 KDGTLQASEALIG
-2523 SHFRMQVQEKDKEG
+2523 SHFRQQVQEKDSEG

-2551 KLVDLTQA
+2551 KLIDLTQA
-2559 PYSKRDADGY
+2559 PYAKRDADGY
-2569 LYLDLNMI
+2569 LYLDLNMM
-2577 DEGLLEQFSFRIP
+2577 DSDLLEQFSFRIP

-2606 PKEMGDILVVP
+2606 PEAMGDILVVP

-2643 KRTGK
+2643 KKTGK
-2648 IQKLSATR
+2648 IEKLSATR

-2668 AGFLYNMRRIN
+2668 TGFLYNMRRIN
-2679 KKIAEDQYLK
+2679 KKIADDQYLK

-2706 KFKEEAATTFLD
+2706 KFKDEAATTFLD
-2718 DDIYELQSQIDGLRD
+2718 DDIYELQAQIDGLRD
-2733 VLLTQDFSSSPE
+2733 VLLTQDFSSTPE
-2745 PDKSFADKI
+2745 PDKLFAEKI
-2754 TKSKERYVKVVGPM
+2754 QKSKERYIKTVGPM
-2768 YDKLEKYHKVKA
+2768 YSKLEKFHKVKA
-2780 AQKTRTTFYEDSMVN
+2780 AQKTRSTFYEDSMVN
-2795 LYKSVFIS
+2795 LYKSVFMS
-2803 PSKDIQNKVNKVLS
+2803 PSKDIQNKINKVLS

-2829 NKIFASSDSTGFT
+2829 NKIFASADSTGFT

-2871 FQAQLERMVS
+2871 FQAQLERLVD
-2881 KIKISRDIRLGK
+2881 KIKISRQIRLGS
-2893 LVSDGVL
+2893 LVSDGIL
-2900 GVSNTLDKQYK
+2900 GVSNTLDKQHK
-2911 IDNNKDIG
+2911 IDKGIDVG
-2919 ASRDVAD
+2919 SSRDVAD

-2950 EFTMGVLTM
+2950 EFTMAVLTM
-2959 LTYRRFDQDIDP
+2959 LTYRRFDQDITP
-2971 IEEGGSD
+2971 IKEGGSD

-2991 LRKYVEYM
+2991 LRKYVESM

-3012 PNEVMIKLYNEYAS
+3012 PNEVMIKMYNDYAS
-3026 KLSPRE
+3026 KLSPQE
-3032 IAEYF
+3032 IREYF
-3037 SKDAI
+3037 SKEVI

-3047 VKVTNRNKA
+3047 VKITNRNKA
-3056 NLFNPRKV
+3056 FMFNESNADK
-3064 EELRARMTGQFLYDN
+3064 LRGMMTGEFLYDN
-3079 LVETSPLMALA
+3079 LIESSPLMSLA
-3090 SLDLFNELKN
+3090 TLDLFNELKD
-3100 ETDALTEYQK
+3100 EADALTEYQK

-3131 TLVQML
+3131 TLVKML
-3137 NDDRFENISK
+3137 TDDRFDNVAK
-3147 LVTNDFM
+3147 LVTEDFL
-3154 TESQAS
+3154 TEQQAS
-3160 ELSEDELKDYYYVR
+3160 EIPEEELKGYYYVR
-3174 GYYIKPSTTEGVVL
+3174 GYFIKPSTTEGVVL

-3195 NSVINNLYPYKSQGI
+3195 NSVISALYPYKSRGI
-3210 RRIYSKLQQDSTN
+3210 RRLYEKLKQDSNN

-3228 VRMIRELKDFML
+3228 VRMIRELKDFFL
-3240 STSNTGF
+3240 TTEDTGM
-3247 FEGSVTDERERL
+3247 FEGSVTEERERL
-3259 MVDAPGKQS
+3259 LVDSPGKQS
-3268 LASFLKNM
+3268 LASFLKDM
-3276 HKRRDDLFMENDL
+3276 HKRRDTLLTENDL
-3289 LKDFRFNLVSQRGYS
+3289 LKDFRFNLVAQRGHS

-3326 DLLQDSYT
+3326 TLLQDSYT
-3334 DIGEWNG
+3334 DLGEWNG

-3374 NDLDKI
+3374 SELDKI
-3380 YGLDAYKRSMDAYLK
+3380 YGLDAYKRSMDAHLK
-3395 TEDSFEML
+3395 TEESFEML
-3403 DRFYT
+3403 DKFYT

-3414 LDIVPG
+3414 LDIVPN
-3420 MGSALR
+3420 MGAAIK
-3426 SWNALDDSSFTDVLF
+3426 SWTALDDDTFTDLVF
-3441 ANPNVETNSSNYIK
+3441 ANPTVETNSANYVKKATKSTKEK
-3455 RAVNSKE
+3455 RLN
-3462 SRRLTLKDYLSTFA
+3462 LKDYLKVFA
-3476 GNIDQFAVGL
+3476 GNIDQFAISYNYGGDNSVN
-3486 FDDTLNDKRD
+3486 TNRE
-3496 LPSVIKVPYV
+3496 LPSVIKVPYTV
-3506 IKSEEGDT
+3506 RSEEGET
-3514 TEYATY
+3514 TEFAVY
-3520 KVQLDGEKVFFNK
+3520 KVTPNGDKVFFNK

-3547 LDKDQIYKPNV
+3547 LEKDFIYKPSV
-3558 SNTYTQRQTTLGKK
+3558 SNTYTQRQVTLGKT
-3572 EEPKEDFNQFIDP
+3572 ESPKENFSQFIDP
-3585 KTGKVSTLESFF
+3585 ITGVATTLESFF

-3612 VLPENNRLSL
+3612 ALPENNRLAM
-3622 LLKTIDSALL
+3622 LLKTINSALL
-3632 EANQPSL
+3632 ESSQPSL
-3639 EIIEDSVD
+3639 EIIEDTVG
-3647 GVKVHFG
+3647 GVKVNFG
-3654 AYSHNNNKIYLN
+3654 AYSHSNNKIFLN
-3666 NNLISHIGQEEPLS
+3666 NNLVSHIGQEEPLS

-3701 LSMYVQFNT
+3701 LGMYVQFNS
-3710 DGTYS
+3710 DDTYS
-3715 LYNPSTTPPH
+3715 LYNPSATPPH

-3735 AKLKGLEGPEMKN
+3735 ARATGLDGAEMKN

-3767 NSLESWR
+3767 KGLESWR

-3779 ALRQALQDIFE
+3779 TLRQALQDIFE
-3790 KSAVSLPNG
+3790 KSAVRLPNG
-3799 VKPSDY
+3799 VNPSDY

-3822 EIAQETLGEGYI
+3822 EIAQEALGEGYI

-3855 KFINE
+3855 KFLNE
-3860 TDDSDYS
+3860 TVSTDYS
-3867 KRDSFT
+3867 KRESFT
-3873 ATQMNDII
+3873 SKQMDSII
-3881 NKVISGAPMTILST
+3881 NKVIKGEPITLLSP
-3895 GNRDSKAGVA
+3895 GHRDNKEGVA
-3905 QTALMKALLERVG
+3905 QTALMKALLERIG
-3918 KIEGTSITSR
+3918 KIEHTTVTSR
-3928 NASRYF
+3928 NASKYF
-3934 TVDDNGS
+3934 TVNDNGS
-3941 VVTIKYKK
+3941 VVTIQYNNV
-3949 SQQTMKF
+3949 QQTVDF

>member
-1 MECTIKIQ
+1 
-9 GREVTIPLD
+9 
-18 IFKNHLTR
+18 
-26 VLDTK
+26 
-31 QKLGIEAKVDPAIR
+31 
-45 VGSSGLDMSIR
+45 
-56 EVSANPDTKIKDRIQ
+56 
-71 KVMNRVIQELETKL
+71 
-85 EREIDFEDFLD
+85 
-96 VNINDTTKGPK
+96 
-107 WTFDNYSKLKAMWE
+107 
-121 STGREA
+121 
-127 EDIHD
+127 
-132 DYFSTDLLLDELTDI
+132 
-147 GFNFVDDQT
+147 
-156 YSNATPNTVI
+156 
-166 ESKKEEIKK
+166 
-175 EVQKNPAPQVEE
+175 
-187 QTDAEIEDA
+187 
-196 IEEEYY
+196 
-202 GDYSNEK
+202 
-209 IENDKYKNLG
+209 
-219 DDDGRQTSDSPTPA
+219 
-233 NLGLLYTSD
+233 
-242 IDGNVLGDVRPND
+242 
-255 SPNMDNSVWLN
+255 
-266 PNELGVGSELVVMPP
+266 
-281 QSFEEVMNVE
+281 
-291 VGDWQYN
+291 
-298 DSTGEWKRH
+298 
-307 GSITFGELVARDG
+307 
-320 IVVGSQEY
+320 
-328 ISRVPMKAYTQ
+328 
-339 DGREAMWIRDMAWI
+339 
-353 NPNNYSSLINKAEV
+353 
-367 IKTVRQKTFNIR
+367 
-379 NTAFQNGKTT
+379 
-389 IRITKRDFGSYTTF
+389 
-403 DKMNSSVTNRPEQ
+403 
-416 EVHPTSIP
+416 
-424 VIATS
+424 
-429 FNSFKFN
+429 
-436 GQSYNIGDP
+436 
-445 NSEVQILNPSLYPGS
+445 
-460 TYSLRYYGTEINSNG
+460 
-475 IKVKKYL
+475 
-482 AVILRPNIPTKE
+482 
-494 ETLNRNAH
+494 
-502 NNIKYGVS
+502 
-510 AVFYMKAF
+510 
-518 RDYQAGK
+518 
-525 ISKEVLDVVGNRLGM
+525 
-540 NEVKASH
+540 
-547 LINSI
+547 
-552 NNTYRVNIESFSRIG
+552 
-567 TGGMSDFLN
+567 
-576 NFTAV
+576 
-581 YTGKKNG
+581 
-588 NYKDALTSADS
+588 
-599 ERFPDGQA
+599 
-607 YLYIS
+607 
-612 SNASGD
+612 
-618 MASGGQ
+618 
-624 FGINIKGKASASTQ
+624 
-638 RGDMDDFGGTESYT
+638 
-652 YPLNPKNGSAK
+652 
-663 YYDVASKYLENVLG
+663 
-677 DTGSLSK
+677 
-684 MRFDPSSQYIGD
+684 
-696 RSLVLNIDDN
+696 
-706 GEIQGTSSYDNYVK
+706 
-720 SNMVTN
+720 
-726 VAAFKVETSPG
+726 
-737 VYTYVT
+737 
-743 DMQPSMAFEQVDS
+743 MQPSMAFEQTDS
-756 NVDITP
+756 NMDITP
-762 ITNKPSIKAPV
+762 QTTTQSIPDPTPESVSTPV
-773 PPVEPPVPP
+773 PTKV
-782 KAFESLGDE
+782 FESLSE
-791 MDNLPDELKALLGDS
+791 EIDNLPEELKDLLGDN
-806 PFVGLEKDIYLKAK
+806 PFIGLEKDIYIKEKESEQSLEGFTNYSGDAKGADKTWARIGKRLGLGKQVNYITNTYDRLSPEQKDEVEKAYLSAVDALGRK
-820 ENKPSN
+820 AFPASDFRGKLVRRDYLQAKAADAVFAVSRIVNPGEKTPNGKFT
-826 ESNISIP
+826 
-833 KSVTH
+833 VR
-838 SKEYGV
+838 SKTQ
-844 VSVDTDLTDND
+844 SVDGGTGYAVQMAIEMGKPVYVFNQLDNTWNKWNHETKSFEITDTPTLTSKFAGIGTREL
-855 TKRFISVIQ
+855 TKEGEKAIEDVYKKT
-864 PQIKNQ
+864 IK
-870 SYRENKSSTAND
+870 E
-882 MFSFGLRW
+882 G
-890 TRKSKA
+890 
-896 FKPLI
+896 
-901 NSSYANKGLPTNSP
+901 
-915 LAKDGYVYDTVDQ
+915 
-928 NNRPLAPISD
+928 
-938 LNPIIEQIEKSL
+938 
-950 GLDMSNY
+950 
-957 DTVLGNIYLPGQ
+957 
-969 RITTHRDTTES
+969 
-980 LSARN
+980 
-985 YPVIVYTLG
+985 
-994 NDSGIN
+994 
-1000 IYESS
+1000 
-1005 KPGGVSFASDKS
+1005 
-1017 KSIKTKNGSI
+1017 GSI
-1027 YTFGLGGKGRFE
+1027 
-1039 LAHDTPEG
+1039 
-1047 IKRDKKFPP
+1047 
-1056 ITLSDGRVVENY
+1056 
-1068 TITLTFRRSADLTEG
+1068 
-1083 MDTSPKSLNNDIS
+1083 
-1096 NKEKSNDLDFSL
+1096 NKTNDLDFSL

-1149 LGRSDKYDVSSLN
+1149 LGRSDKYDVSALN

-1189 DPSLMTQFPKVF
+1189 DPNLMSQFPKVF
-1201 SSLKIKRD
+1201 NALKIKRN
-1209 KLTAILDNQSKITSL
+1209 KLTAVLDNQSKITSL

-1245 ESDVQEQDDVLQQD
+1245 ESDVQEQDDIIQQD
-1259 ETGEVEEQYDKD
+1259 STGEVEEQYDKD

-1369 YKMNQDRLQMQSLL
+1369 YKMNQDRLQMQALL
-1383 VEKRN
+1383 VEKKN
-1388 GLEVTVVDPNNNES
+1388 GLDVTVVDPNNNES

-1415 HNGQVTDTLDS
+1415 HNGQVTDTLDT
-1426 GEVVYNK
+1426 GEIVYNK
-1433 EKIESVIKQA
+1433 EKVETVIKQA
-1443 QEILQEYNEF
+1443 QEIIKDYNEF
-1453 TKGNEKVLGKK
+1453 TKANIKSLGKK

-1472 IPEELN
+1472 IPETLN
-1478 KKLWDYMTVTYGID
+1478 KKLWEYMTVTYGID
-1492 VSPEA
+1492 ISPQA
-1497 YSQFIRDNF
+1497 YSQFVRDNF
-1506 LNLNVKNKG
+1506 LNLNTKNSK

-1528 NKTLDRQEKVF
+1528 NKTLEKQDKVF

-1547 QSNINDLLRSI
+1547 QANINDLLRGI
-1558 SEIESYYIGNPV
+1558 SEVESYYIGNPV
-1570 PKSFRTDGKTYQGT
+1570 PKSFRADGKTYQGT

-1597 KDTSSDYF
+1597 KDTSSEYF
-1605 KNLSLIPYSKNNYI
+1605 KNLSLIPYSKNNYV
-1619 LDAIARDPIVR
+1619 LDAISRDVTVK
-1630 NKYGIRYMGP
+1630 NKFGIRYMGP

-1660 LAEADTTLVEL
+1660 LPEADTTLAEL

-1751 RIVSVLRHK
+1751 RIVSVLKHK

-1819 LKTDLRNYA
+1819 LKVDLRNYA

-1880 NYSFKDDAERNE
+1880 NYSFKDDSERNE

-1928 SKPKEMVEAEFET
+1928 SKPKEMVEADFET

-1947 GEPVTIKVKN
+1947 GEPVTLKVKN

-2026 KGYIFDLNIA
+2026 LSLINGLNTA

-2042 IYATVPLSDPSFDA
+2042 IYATVPLKDPTFDK
-2056 QVSDAID
+2056 QVSDTND
-2063 IIDYS
+2063 IINFNRES
-2068 RKQLA
+2068 LA

-2115 LVVSAYEK
+2115 LVASAYEK
-2123 LSKGKEVNAEELAVV
+2123 LSKGQEVNAEELAVV

-2257 ALVLDREFFKIQ
+2257 SLILDREFFKIQ
-2269 QDTPNKTAKY
+2269 QDTPNKTLKY

-2307 KLVFPVTFDLGLLS
+2307 ALVFPATFDLGLLS
-2321 ILEEELGR
+2321 ILEQELGR
-2329 EIPRRVKRVKGRNVT
+2329 DIPREVKRVNGKNVT

-2371 TELGLNED
+2371 TELGLNEA

-2417 IDTGDLDFTQPIWMT
+2417 VDTEDLDFTQPIWMT

-2490 QSTIVWTNPSKR
+2490 QSKIVWTNPSKR

-2510 KNGTLQASEALIG
+2510 KNGKLQASEALIG
-2523 SHFRMQVQEKDKEG
+2523 SHFRMQVQEKDSEG
-2537 NPILDSRGK
+2537 NSILDSRGK

-2551 KLVDLTQA
+2551 KLVDLTKA

-2569 LYLDLNMI
+2569 LYLDLNMM
-2577 DEGLLEQFSFRIP
+2577 DSELLEQFSFRIP

-2606 PKEMGDILVVP
+2606 PEAMGDILVVP

-2643 KRTGK
+2643 KKTGK

-2679 KKIAEDQYLK
+2679 SKIAEDQYLK

-2733 VLLTQDFSSSPE
+2733 VLLTQDFSTSPE

-2795 LYKSVFIS
+2795 LYKSVFMS

-3137 NDDRFENISK
+3137 NDERFENISK

-3268 LASFLKNM
+3268 LASFLKDM

-3380 YGLDAYKRSMDAYLK
+3380 YGLDAYKRAMDAHLK

-3426 SWNALDDSSFTDVLF
+3426 SWNALDDSSFTDILF

-3547 LDKDQIYKPNV
+3547 LDKDQTYKPNV

-3585 KTGKVSTLESFF
+3585 KTGEVSTLESFF

-3647 GVKVHFG
+3647 GTKVHFG

-3666 NNLISHIGQEEPLS
+3666 NNLVSHIAQEEVLS

-3735 AKLKGLEGPEMKN
+3735 AKLKGLDGAEMKN

-3755 IYTRPDFRVKLD
+3755 IYTRPDFRLKLD
-3767 NSLESWR
+3767 DSLESWR

-3790 KSAVSLPNG
+3790 KSAVNLPNG

-3860 TDDSDYS
+3860 IDDSDYS

-3873 ATQMNDII
+3873 ATQMDGII
-3881 NKVISGAPMTILST
+3881 NKVLNGAPMTILST
-3895 GNRDSKAGVA
+3895 GNRDTKAGVA

>member
-1 MECTIKIQ
+1 MECTVKIQ
-9 GREVTIPLD
+9 GKEVTMPLEV
-18 IFKNHLTR
+18 FKNHLAR

-56 EVSANPDTKIKDRIQ
+56 EVSANPDTKVKDRIQ

-85 EREIDFEDFLD
+85 DREIDFEDFLD

-156 YSNATPNTVI
+156 YTNAVPNTVI

-209 IENDKYKNLG
+209 LENDKYKNLG

-242 IDGNVLGDVRPND
+242 IDGNVTGDVRPND
-255 SPNMDNSVWLN
+255 SSNMDNSVWLN
-266 PNELGVGSELVVMPP
+266 PDELGVGSELVVMPP
-281 QSFEEVMNVE
+281 QSFEEVMDIP

-307 GSITFGELVARDG
+307 GSISFGELVARDG
-320 IVVGSQEY
+320 IVIGSQEY
-328 ISRVPMKAYTQ
+328 ISRVPMKAYTP
-339 DGREAMWIRDMAWI
+339 DGREALWIRDMAWI

-367 IKTVRQKTFNIR
+367 MKAVRQKTFNIR

-389 IRITKRDFGSYTTF
+389 IQITKREFGSYTTF
-403 DKMNSSVTNRPEQ
+403 DKMNSSVSNKPEQ
-416 EVHPTSIP
+416 EVDPTSIP

-429 FNSFKFN
+429 YNSFKFN
-436 GQSYNIGDP
+436 GKSYTIGDP
-445 NSEVQILNPSLYPGS
+445 NSDIQISNSTLFPGS
-460 TYSLRYYGTEINSNG
+460 IYSLRYYGTEVNSNG
-475 IKVKKYL
+475 KRVEKYL

-540 NEVKASH
+540 DEVKASH

-618 MASGGQ
+618 NTSGGQ
-624 FGINIKGKASASTQ
+624 FGINIKGKASTSTQ
-638 RGDMDDFGGTESYT
+638 RGDIDDFGGAESYT

-663 YYDVASKYLENVLG
+663 YYDSASRYLESVLG

-706 GEIQGTSSYDNYVK
+706 GEIQGTSSYDSFVK

-726 VAAFKVETSPG
+726 IAAFKVETSPG

-756 NVDITP
+756 NMDITP

-806 PFVGLEKDIYLKAK
+806 PFVGLEKDIYLKEKESETSLEGFTGYSGDAK
-820 ENKPSN
+820 GADKTWARIGKKLGLGKLVNYLTSTYDRLTPEQKDEVEKAYMSAVNSLGRKAFPASDYRGKLVRRDYLQAKAADAVFAVSRIVN
-826 ESNISIP
+826 PGEKTPNG
-833 KSVTH
+833 KFTVR
-838 SKEYGV
+838 SKTQ
-844 VSVDTDLTDND
+844 SVDGGTGYAVQMAIEMGKPVYVFNQLDNTWNKWNHETKSFEITDTPTLTSKFAGIGTREL
-855 TKRFISVIQ
+855 TKEGEKAIEDVYKKT
-864 PQIKNQ
+864 IK
-870 SYRENKSSTAND
+870 E
-882 MFSFGLRW
+882 G
-890 TRKSKA
+890 
-896 FKPLI
+896 
-901 NSSYANKGLPTNSP
+901 
-915 LAKDGYVYDTVDQ
+915 
-928 NNRPLAPISD
+928 
-938 LNPIIEQIEKSL
+938 
-950 GLDMSNY
+950 
-957 DTVLGNIYLPGQ
+957 
-969 RITTHRDTTES
+969 
-980 LSARN
+980 
-985 YPVIVYTLG
+985 
-994 NDSGIN
+994 
-1000 IYESS
+1000 
-1005 KPGGVSFASDKS
+1005 
-1017 KSIKTKNGSI
+1017 GSI
-1027 YTFGLGGKGRFE
+1027 
-1039 LAHDTPEG
+1039 
-1047 IKRDKKFPP
+1047 
-1056 ITLSDGRVVENY
+1056 
-1068 TITLTFRRSADLTEG
+1068 
-1083 MDTSPKSLNNDIS
+1083 
-1096 NKEKSNDLDFSL
+1096 NKTNDLDFSL

-1209 KLTAILDNQSKITSL
+1209 KLTAVLDNQSKITSL

-1245 ESDVQEQDDVLQQD
+1245 ESDVQEQDDIIQQD
-1259 ETGEVEEQYDKD
+1259 STGEVEEQYDKD

-1369 YKMNQDRLQMQSLL
+1369 YKMNQDRLQMQALL
-1383 VEKRN
+1383 VEKKN
-1388 GLEVTVVDPNNNES
+1388 GLDVTVVDPNNNES

-1415 HNGQVTDTLDS
+1415 HNGQVTDTLDT
-1426 GEVVYNK
+1426 GEIVYNK
-1433 EKIESVIKQA
+1433 EKVETVIKQA
-1443 QEILQEYNEF
+1443 QEIIKDYNEF
-1453 TKGNEKVLGKK
+1453 TKANIKSLGKK

-1478 KKLWDYMTVTYGID
+1478 KKLWDFMTVTYGID
-1492 VSPEA
+1492 ISPQA
-1497 YSQFIRDNF
+1497 YSQFVRDNF
-1506 LNLNVKNKG
+1506 LNLNTKNSK

-1528 NKTLDRQEKVF
+1528 NKTLERQEKVF

-1547 QSNINDLLRSI
+1547 QTNINDLLRGI
-1558 SEIESYYIGNPV
+1558 SEVESYYIGNPV
-1570 PKSFRTDGKTYQGT
+1570 PKSFRADGKTYQGT

-1597 KDTSSDYF
+1597 KDTSSEYF
-1605 KNLSLIPYSKNNYI
+1605 KNLSLIPYSKNNYV
-1619 LDAIARDPIVR
+1619 LDAISRDGTVK
-1630 NKYGIRYMGP
+1630 NKFGIRYMGP

-1660 LAEADTTLVEL
+1660 LPEADTTLAEL

-1676 TEGVINYQVVGKEKV
+1676 TEGIINYQVVGKEKV

-1751 RIVSVLRHK
+1751 RIVSVLKHK

-1787 TAGTTDFVNII
+1787 TAGTTDFTNII

-1857 VMLSNGETA
+1857 VMLSTGGTA

-1928 SKPKEMVEAEFET
+1928 SKPKEMVEADFET

-1947 GEPVTIKVKN
+1947 GEPVTMKVKN

-1977 MAALIAPGSELAN
+1977 MAALIAPGFELAN

-2026 KGYIFDLNIA
+2026 LSLINGLNTA

-2042 IYATVPLSDPSFDA
+2042 IYATVPLKDPTFDK
-2056 QVSDAID
+2056 QVSDTND
-2063 IIDYS
+2063 IINFNRES
-2068 RKQLA
+2068 LA

-2115 LVVSAYEK
+2115 LVASAYEK
-2123 LSKGKEVNAEELAVV
+2123 LSKGQEVNAEELAVV

-2192 DKTRQHMEHIET
+2192 DKTRQHMEHVET

-2257 ALVLDREFFKIQ
+2257 SLILDREFFKIQ
-2269 QDTPNKTAKY
+2269 QDTSNKTLKF

-2293 MWKLLMGNGINVHE
+2293 MWKLLMGNGINVH
-2307 KLVFPVTFDLGLLS
+2307 KALVFPVTFDLRLLA
-2321 ILEEELGR
+2321 ILEGELGR
-2329 EIPRRVKRVKGRNVT
+2329 DIPRKVKRVKGKNVT
-2344 YVSGVTLDAIKTLVE
+2344 YVSGITLDAIKTLVE

-2371 TELGLNED
+2371 TELGLNEA

-2417 IDTGDLDFTQPIWMT
+2417 VDTEDLDFTQPIWMT

-2490 QSTIVWTNPSKR
+2490 QSKIVWTNPSKR

-2510 KNGTLQASEALIG
+2510 KDGTLQASEALIG
-2523 SHFRMQVQEKDKEG
+2523 SHFRQQVQEKDSEG

-2551 KLVDLTQA
+2551 KLIDLTQA
-2559 PYSKRDADGY
+2559 PYAKRDADGY
-2569 LYLDLNMI
+2569 LYLDLNMM
-2577 DEGLLEQFSFRIP
+2577 DSELLEQFSFRIP

-2606 PKEMGDILVVP
+2606 PEAMGDILVVP
-2617 KEHTVQIGE
+2617 KEHVVQIGE

-2643 KRTGK
+2643 KKTGK
-2648 IQKLSATR
+2648 IEKISATR

-2679 KKIAEDQYLK
+2679 SKIAEDQYLK
-2689 LISLEHQLEA
+2689 LISLEHQLEV

-2706 KFKEEAATTFLD
+2706 KFKDEAATTFLD

-2733 VLLTQDFSSSPE
+2733 VLLTQDFSTSPE

-2754 TKSKERYVKVVGPM
+2754 TKSKERYAKVVGPM
-2768 YDKLEKYHKVKA
+2768 YDKLEKYHKVKV

-2795 LYKSVFIS
+2795 LYKSVFMS

-2823 TANAIY
+2823 TANTIH

-2857 AGKLGIGQHSNAVT
+2857 AGKLGIGQHSDAVT

-2881 KIKISRDIRLGK
+2881 KIKISKDIRLGK

-2900 GVSNTLDKQYK
+2900 GVSTTLDKQYK
-2911 IDNNKDIG
+2911 IDKGIDVG
-2919 ASRDVAD
+2919 SSRDVAD
-2926 VHTENQNSATDNVKA
+2926 VHTENQNSAMDNVKA

-3026 KLSPRE
+3026 KLSPQE
-3032 IAEYF
+3032 ITEYF

-3042 TEKGT
+3042 TKEGT

-3100 ETDALTEYQK
+3100 EIDALTKYQK

-3210 RRIYSKLQQDSTN
+3210 RRIYSKLKQDSTN

-3380 YGLDAYKRSMDAYLK
+3380 YGLDAYKRSMDAHLK

-3426 SWNALDDSSFTDVLF
+3426 VWNALYDSSFTDILF
-3441 ANPNVETNSSNYIK
+3441 ANPNIETNSTNYIK
-3455 RAVNSKE
+3455 KAVNSKE

-3496 LPSVIKVPYV
+3496 LPSVIKVPYT

-3514 TEYATY
+3514 TKYATY

-3597 GYKPTAKQAIAKVME
+3597 GYKPTAKQAITKVME

-3647 GVKVHFG
+3647 GTKVHFG

-3666 NNLISHIGQEEPLS
+3666 NNLVSHIAQEEVLS

-3735 AKLKGLEGPEMKN
+3735 AKLKGLDGAEMKN

-3755 IYTRPDFRVKLD
+3755 IYTRPDFRLKLD
-3767 NSLESWR
+3767 DSLESWR

-3790 KSAVSLPNG
+3790 KSAVNLPNG

-3822 EIAQETLGEGYI
+3822 EVAQEVLGEGYI
-3834 SNGFRIATGI
+3834 SNGFRIATGV

-3860 TDDSDYS
+3860 IDDSDYS

-3873 ATQMNDII
+3873 ATQMDGII
-3881 NKVISGAPMTILST
+3881 NKVLNGAPMTILST
-3895 GNRDSKAGVA
+3895 GNRDTKAGVA

>member
-1 MECTIKIQ
+1 MECTVKIQ
-9 GREVTIPLD
+9 GKEVTMPLEV
-18 IFKNHLTR
+18 FKNHLAR

-56 EVSANPDTKIKDRIQ
+56 EVSANPDTKVKDRIQ

-85 EREIDFEDFLD
+85 DREIDFEDFLD

-156 YSNATPNTVI
+156 YANAVPNTVI

-209 IENDKYKNLG
+209 LENDKYKNLG
-219 DDDGRQTSDSPTPA
+219 NDDGRQTSDSPTPA

-242 IDGNVLGDVRPND
+242 VDGNVTGDVRPND
-255 SPNMDNSVWLN
+255 SPNMNNSVWLN
-266 PNELGVGSELVVMPP
+266 PDELGVGSELVVMPP
-281 QSFEEVMNVE
+281 ASFEEVMDIP

-307 GSITFGELVARDG
+307 GSISFGELVARDG
-320 IVVGSQEY
+320 IVIGSQEY
-328 ISRVPMKAYTQ
+328 ISRVPMKAYTP
-339 DGREAMWIRDMAWI
+339 DGREALWIRDMAWI

-599 ERFPDGQA
+599 KRFPDGQA

-618 MASGGQ
+618 NTSGGQ
-624 FGINIKGKASASTQ
+624 FGINIKGKASTSTQ
-638 RGDMDDFGGTESYT
+638 RGNMDDFGGAESYT

-663 YYDVASKYLENVLG
+663 YYDSASRYLESVLG

-706 GEIQGTSSYDNYVK
+706 GEIQGTSSYDSFVK

-726 VAAFKVETSPG
+726 IAAFKVETSPG

-743 DMQPSMAFEQVDS
+743 DMQPSMAFEQTDS
-756 NVDITP
+756 NMDITP
-762 ITNKPSIKAPV
+762 QTTTQSIPDPTPESVSTPV
-773 PPVEPPVPP
+773 PVKV
-782 KAFESLGDE
+782 FESLSE
-791 MDNLPDELKALLGDS
+791 ETDNLPDELKDLLGDN
-806 PFVGLEKDIYLKAK
+806 PFVGLEKDIFL
-820 ENKPSN
+820 
-826 ESNISIP
+826 
-833 KSVTH
+833 
-838 SKEYGV
+838 
-844 VSVDTDLTDND
+844 DN
-855 TKRFISVIQ
+855 
-864 PQIKNQ
+864 
-870 SYRENKSSTAND
+870 
-882 MFSFGLRW
+882 
-890 TRKSKA
+890 
-896 FKPLI
+896 
-901 NSSYANKGLPTNSP
+901 
-915 LAKDGYVYDTVDQ
+915 
-928 NNRPLAPISD
+928 
-938 LNPIIEQIEKSL
+938 
-950 GLDMSNY
+950 
-957 DTVLGNIYLPGQ
+957 
-969 RITTHRDTTES
+969 
-980 LSARN
+980 
-985 YPVIVYTLG
+985 
-994 NDSGIN
+994 
-1000 IYESS
+1000 S
-1005 KPGGVSFASDKS
+1005 KP
-1017 KSIKTKNGSI
+1017 
-1027 YTFGLGGKGRFE
+1027 
-1039 LAHDTPEG
+1039 
-1047 IKRDKKFPP
+1047 
-1056 ITLSDGRVVENY
+1056 
-1068 TITLTFRRSADLTEG
+1068 
-1083 MDTSPKSLNNDIS
+1083 
-1096 NKEKSNDLDFSL
+1096 NDLDFSL

-1149 LGRSDKYDVSSLN
+1149 LGRSDKYDVSALN

-1189 DPSLMTQFPKVF
+1189 DPNLMSQYPKVF
-1201 SSLKIKRD
+1201 NALKVKRN
-1209 KLTAILDNQSKITSL
+1209 KLTAVLDNQSKITSL

-1245 ESDVQEQDDVLQQD
+1245 ESDVQEQDDIIQQD
-1259 ETGEVEEQYDKD
+1259 STGEVEEQYDKD

-1369 YKMNQDRLQMQSLL
+1369 YKMNQDRLQMQALL
-1383 VEKRN
+1383 VEKKN
-1388 GLEVTVVDPNNNES
+1388 GLDVTVVDPNNNES

-1415 HNGQVTDTLDS
+1415 HNGQVTDTLDT
-1426 GEVVYNK
+1426 GEIVYNK
-1433 EKIESVIKQA
+1433 EKVETVIKQA
-1443 QEILQEYNEF
+1443 QEITKDYNEF
-1453 TKGNEKVLGKK
+1453 TKANIKSLGKK

-1478 KKLWDYMTVTYGID
+1478 KKLWDFMTVTYGID
-1492 VSPEA
+1492 ISPQA
-1497 YSQFIRDNF
+1497 YSQFVRDNF
-1506 LNLNVKNKG
+1506 LNLNTKNSK

-1528 NKTLDRQEKVF
+1528 NKTLEKQEKVF

-1547 QSNINDLLRSI
+1547 QTNINDLLRGI
-1558 SEIESYYIGNPV
+1558 SEVESYYIGNPV
-1570 PKSFRTDGKTYQGT
+1570 PKSFRADGKTYQGT

-1597 KDTSSDYF
+1597 KDTSSEYF
-1605 KNLSLIPYSKNNYI
+1605 QNLSLIPYSKNNYV
-1619 LDAIARDPIVR
+1619 LDAISRDGTVK
-1630 NKYGIRYMGP
+1630 NKFGIRYMGP

-1660 LAEADTTLVEL
+1660 LPEADTTLAEL

-1751 RIVSVLRHK
+1751 RIVSVLKHK

-1880 NYSFKDDAERNE
+1880 NYSFKDDSERNE

-1928 SKPKEMVEAEFET
+1928 SKPKEMVEADFET

-1947 GEPVTIKVKN
+1947 GDPVTIKVKN

-2026 KGYIFDLNIA
+2026 LSLINGLNTA

-2042 IYATVPLSDPSFDA
+2042 IYATVPLKDPTFDK
-2056 QVSDAID
+2056 QVSDTND
-2063 IIDYS
+2063 IINFNRES
-2068 RKQLA
+2068 LA

-2115 LVVSAYEK
+2115 LVASAYEK
-2123 LSKGKEVNAEELAVV
+2123 LSKGQEVNAEELAVV

-2159 GADILTEPIAMRT
+2159 GANILTEPIAMRT

-2192 DKTRQHMEHIET
+2192 DKTRQHMEYMES

-2257 ALVLDREFFKIQ
+2257 SLILDREFFKIQ
-2269 QDTPNKTAKY
+2269 QDTPNKTLKY

-2307 KLVFPVTFDLGLLS
+2307 ALVFPATFDLGLLA
-2321 ILEEELGR
+2321 ILEGELGR
-2329 EIPRRVKRVKGRNVT
+2329 DIPREVKRVNGRNVT

-2371 TELGLNED
+2371 TELGLNGA

-2417 IDTGDLDFTQPIWMT
+2417 VDTEDLDFTQPIWMT

-2490 QSTIVWTNPSKR
+2490 QSKIVWTNPSKR

-2510 KNGTLQASEALIG
+2510 KDGTLQASEALIG
-2523 SHFRMQVQEKDKEG
+2523 SHFRQQVQEKDSEG

-2569 LYLDLNMI
+2569 LYLDLNMV
-2577 DEGLLEQFSFRIP
+2577 DESLLEQFSFRIP

-2606 PKEMGDILVVP
+2606 PEAMGDILVVP

-2643 KRTGK
+2643 KKTGK
-2648 IQKLSATR
+2648 IEKLSATR

-2679 KKIAEDQYLK
+2679 SKIAEDQYLK

-2706 KFKEEAATTFLD
+2706 KFKDEAATTFLD

-2733 VLLTQDFSSSPE
+2733 VLLTQDFSLSPE

-2795 LYKSVFIS
+2795 LYKSVFMS

-3268 LASFLKNM
+3268 LASFLKDM

-3341 EKMTPQKLAL
+3341 ERMTPQKLAL

-3380 YGLDAYKRSMDAYLK
+3380 YGLDAYKRAMDAHLK

-3414 LDIVPG
+3414 LDIIPG
-3420 MGSALR
+3420 IGSALR
-3426 SWNALDDSSFTDVLF
+3426 SWNALDDSTFTDILF
-3441 ANPNVETNSSNYIK
+3441 ANPDVETNSANYIK

-3462 SRRLTLKDYLSTFA
+3462 SRRLTLKAYLSTFA

-3486 FDDTLNDKRD
+3486 FDDTLNDKRE
-3496 LPSVIKVPYV
+3496 LPSVIKVPYI

-3547 LDKDQIYKPNV
+3547 LDKEQIYKPNV

-3585 KTGKVSTLESFF
+3585 KTGEVSTLESFF

-3647 GVKVHFG
+3647 GTKVHFG

-3666 NNLISHIGQEEPLS
+3666 NNLVSHIAQEEVLS

-3735 AKLKGLEGPEMKN
+3735 AKLKGLDGAEMKN

-3755 IYTRPDFRVKLD
+3755 IYTRPDFRLKLD
-3767 NSLESWR
+3767 DSLESWR

-3790 KSAVSLPNG
+3790 KSAVNLPNG

-3860 TDDSDYS
+3860 IDDSDYS

-3873 ATQMNDII
+3873 ATQMDGII
-3881 NKVISGAPMTILST
+3881 NKVLNGAPMTILST
-3895 GNRDSKAGVA
+3895 GNRDTKAGVA

-3949 SQQTMKF
+3949 SQQTIKF

>member
-1 MECTIKIQ
+1 MECTVKIQ
-9 GREVTIPLD
+9 GKEVTMPLEV
-18 IFKNHLTR
+18 FKNHLAR

-56 EVSANPDTKIKDRIQ
+56 EVSANTDTKVKDRIQ

-85 EREIDFEDFLD
+85 DREIDFEDFLD

-156 YSNATPNTVI
+156 YTNAVPNTVI

-209 IENDKYKNLG
+209 LENDKYKNLG

-242 IDGNVLGDVRPND
+242 VDGNITGDVRPND

-266 PNELGVGSELVVMPP
+266 PDELGVGSELVVMPP
-281 QSFEEVMNVE
+281 ASFEEVMDIP

-320 IVVGSQEY
+320 IVIGSQEY
-328 ISRVPMKAYTQ
+328 ISIVPMKAYTP
-339 DGREAMWIRDMAWI
+339 DGREALWIRDMAWI

-367 IKTVRQKTFNIR
+367 MKAVRQKTFNIR

-389 IRITKRDFGSYTTF
+389 IQITKREFGSYTTF
-403 DKMNSSVTNRPEQ
+403 DKMNSSVSNKPEQ
-416 EVHPTSIP
+416 EVDPTSIP

-429 FNSFKFN
+429 YNSFKFN
-436 GQSYNIGDP
+436 GKSYTIGDP
-445 NSEVQILNPSLYPGS
+445 NSDIQISNSTLFPGS
-460 TYSLRYYGTEINSNG
+460 TYSLRYYGTEVNSNG
-475 IKVKKYL
+475 KRVEKYL

-540 NEVKASH
+540 DEVKASH

-618 MASGGQ
+618 NTSGGQ
-624 FGINIKGKASASTQ
+624 FGINIKGKASTSTQ
-638 RGDMDDFGGTESYT
+638 RGDMDDFGGAESYT

-663 YYDVASKYLENVLG
+663 YYDSASKYLESVLG

-706 GEIQGTSSYDNYVK
+706 GEIQGTSSYNSFVK

-726 VAAFKVETSPG
+726 IAAFKIETSPG

-756 NVDITP
+756 NMDITP
-762 ITNKPSIKAPV
+762 TTVKQSVVAPV
-773 PPVEPPVPP
+773 PPVSTPVPV
-782 KAFESLGDE
+782 KAFESLSDE
-791 MDNLPDELKALLGDS
+791 IDNLPDELKDLLGDN
-806 PFVGLEKDIYLKAK
+806 PFVGLEKDIYVNDKESEISLEGFTNYSGDAKGADKTWARIGKRLGLGKQVNYTTNTYDRLSPEQKDEVEKAYLSAVDALGRK
-820 ENKPSN
+820 AYPASDFRGKLVRRDYLQAKAADAVFAVNRIVNPGEKTPDG
-826 ESNISIP
+826 
-833 KSVTH
+833 KFTVR
-838 SKEYGV
+838 SKTQ
-844 VSVDTDLTDND
+844 SVDGGTGYAVQMAIEMGKPVYVFNQLDNTWNKWNHETKSFEITDTPTLTSKFAGIGTREL
-855 TKRFISVIQ
+855 TKEGEKAIEDVYKKT
-864 PQIKNQ
+864 IK
-870 SYRENKSSTAND
+870 E
-882 MFSFGLRW
+882 G
-890 TRKSKA
+890 
-896 FKPLI
+896 
-901 NSSYANKGLPTNSP
+901 
-915 LAKDGYVYDTVDQ
+915 
-928 NNRPLAPISD
+928 
-938 LNPIIEQIEKSL
+938 
-950 GLDMSNY
+950 
-957 DTVLGNIYLPGQ
+957 
-969 RITTHRDTTES
+969 
-980 LSARN
+980 
-985 YPVIVYTLG
+985 
-994 NDSGIN
+994 
-1000 IYESS
+1000 
-1005 KPGGVSFASDKS
+1005 
-1017 KSIKTKNGSI
+1017 GSI
-1027 YTFGLGGKGRFE
+1027 
-1039 LAHDTPEG
+1039 
-1047 IKRDKKFPP
+1047 
-1056 ITLSDGRVVENY
+1056 
-1068 TITLTFRRSADLTEG
+1068 
-1083 MDTSPKSLNNDIS
+1083 
-1096 NKEKSNDLDFSL
+1096 NKTNDLDFSL
-1108 RELTDSDVT
+1108 RELNEAEVSR
-1117 KVESISTN
+1117 VENISTN
-1125 RIKGVDPVQQK
+1125 RIPGVDPVQQK

-1149 LGRSDKYDVSSLN
+1149 LGRNDKYDVSSLN

-1189 DPSLMTQFPKVF
+1189 DPNLMSQYPKVF
-1201 SSLKIKRD
+1201 NALKVKRN
-1209 KLTAILDNQSKITSL
+1209 KLTAVLDNQSKITSL

-1245 ESDVQEQDDVLQQD
+1245 ESDVQEQDDIIQQD
-1259 ETGEVEEQYDKD
+1259 STGEVEEQYDKD

-1288 FSGIPKRD
+1288 FSGIPKKD

-1329 DSDLNGL
+1329 DFDLNGL

-1369 YKMNQDRLQMQSLL
+1369 YKMNQDRLQMQALL
-1383 VEKRN
+1383 VEKKN
-1388 GLEVTVVDPNNNES
+1388 GLDVTVVDPNNNES

-1415 HNGQVTDTLDS
+1415 HNGQVTDTLDT
-1426 GEVVYNK
+1426 GEIVYNK
-1433 EKIESVIKQA
+1433 DKVETVIKQA
-1443 QEILQEYNEF
+1443 QEIIKEYNEF
-1453 TKGNEKVLGKK
+1453 TKANIKSLGKK

-1478 KKLWDYMTVTYGID
+1478 KKLWDFMTVTYGID
-1492 VSPEA
+1492 ISPQA
-1497 YSQFIRDNF
+1497 YSQFVRDNF
-1506 LNLNVKNKG
+1506 LNLNTKNSK

-1528 NKTLDRQEKVF
+1528 NKTLERQEKVF

-1547 QSNINDLLRSI
+1547 HTNINDLLRGI
-1558 SEIESYYIGNPV
+1558 SEVESYYIGNPV
-1570 PKSFRTDGKTYQGT
+1570 PKSFRADGKTYQGT

-1597 KDTSSDYF
+1597 KDTSSEYF
-1605 KNLSLIPYSKNNYI
+1605 KNLSLIPYSKNNYV
-1619 LDAIARDPIVR
+1619 LDAISRDGTVK
-1630 NKYGIRYMGP
+1630 NKFGIRYMGP

-1660 LAEADTTLVEL
+1660 LPEADTTLAEL

-1751 RIVSVLRHK
+1751 RIVSVLKHK

-1880 NYSFKDDAERNE
+1880 NYSFKDDSERNE

-1928 SKPKEMVEAEFET
+1928 SKPKEMVEADFET

-1977 MAALIAPGSELAN
+1977 MAALIAPGFELAN

-2013 LIKQAYGEIDKEG
+2013 LIRQVYGEIDKEG
-2026 KGYIFDLNIA
+2026 LSLINGLNTA

-2042 IYATVPLSDPSFDA
+2042 IYATVPLKDPTFDK
-2056 QVSDAID
+2056 QVSDTND
-2063 IIDYS
+2063 IINFNRES
-2068 RKQLA
+2068 LA

-2115 LVVSAYEK
+2115 LVASAYEK
-2123 LSKGKEVNAEELAVV
+2123 LSKGQEVNAEELAVV

-2257 ALVLDREFFKIQ
+2257 CLILDREFFKIQ
-2269 QDTPNKTAKY
+2269 QDTPNKTLKY

-2307 KLVFPVTFDLGLLS
+2307 ALVFPATFDLGLLS
-2321 ILEEELGR
+2321 ILEQELGR
-2329 EIPRRVKRVKGRNVT
+2329 DIPRQVKRVNGRNVT

-2371 TELGLNED
+2371 TELGLNEA

-2417 IDTGDLDFTQPIWMT
+2417 VDTEDLDFTQPIWMT

-2490 QSTIVWTNPSKR
+2490 QSKIVWANPFKR

-2510 KNGTLQASEALIG
+2510 KDGTLQASEALIG
-2523 SHFRMQVQEKDKEG
+2523 SHFRQQVQERDSEG

-2559 PYSKRDADGY
+2559 PYAKRDADGY
-2569 LYLDLNMI
+2569 LYLDLNMM
-2577 DEGLLEQFSFRIP
+2577 DSDLLEQFSFRIP

-2606 PKEMGDILVVP
+2606 PEAMGDVLVVP

-2679 KKIAEDQYLK
+2679 SKIAEDQYLK

-2706 KFKEEAATTFLD
+2706 KFKDEAATTFLD

-2733 VLLTQDFSSSPE
+2733 VLLTQDFSTSPE

-2795 LYKSVFIS
+2795 LYKSVFMS

-3341 EKMTPQKLAL
+3341 ERMTPQKLAL

-3414 LDIVPG
+3414 LDIIPG

-3426 SWNALDDSSFTDVLF
+3426 SWNALDDSTFTDILF
-3441 ANPNVETNSSNYIK
+3441 ANPNVETNSANYIK

-3547 LDKDQIYKPNV
+3547 LDKEQIYKPNV

-3585 KTGKVSTLESFF
+3585 KTGEVSTLESFF

-3612 VLPENNRLSL
+3612 VLPENNRLAL

-3647 GVKVHFG
+3647 GTKVHFG

-3666 NNLISHIGQEEPLS
+3666 NNLVSHIAQEEVLS

-3735 AKLKGLEGPEMKN
+3735 AKLKGLDGAEMKN
-3748 VKEFIAA
+3748 VKEFVAA
-3755 IYTRPDFRVKLD
+3755 IYTRPDFRLKLD
-3767 NSLESWR
+3767 DSLESWR

-3790 KSAVSLPNG
+3790 KSTVNLPNG

-3855 KFINE
+3855 KFITE

-3873 ATQMNDII
+3873 ATQMDGII
-3881 NKVISGAPMTILST
+3881 NKVLNGAPMTILST
-3895 GNRDSKAGVA
+3895 GNRKSKAGVA

-3949 SQQTMKF
+3949 SQLTMKF

>member
-1 MECTIKIQ
+1 MECTVKIQ
-9 GREVTIPLD
+9 GKEVTMPLEV
-18 IFKNHLTR
+18 FKNHLAR

-56 EVSANPDTKIKDRIQ
+56 EVSANPDTKVKDRIQ

-85 EREIDFEDFLD
+85 DREIDFEDFLD

-156 YSNATPNTVI
+156 YTNAVPNTVI

-209 IENDKYKNLG
+209 LENDKYKNLG

-242 IDGNVLGDVRPND
+242 IDGNVTGDVRPND
-255 SPNMDNSVWLN
+255 SSNMDNSVWLN
-266 PNELGVGSELVVMPP
+266 PDELGVGSELVVMPP
-281 QSFEEVMNVE
+281 QSFEEVMDIP

-307 GSITFGELVARDG
+307 GSISFGELVARDG
-320 IVVGSQEY
+320 IVIGSQEY
-328 ISRVPMKAYTQ
+328 ISRVPMKAYTP
-339 DGREAMWIRDMAWI
+339 DGREALWIRDMAWI

-367 IKTVRQKTFNIR
+367 MKAVRQKTFNIR

-389 IRITKRDFGSYTTF
+389 IQITKREFGSYTTF
-403 DKMNSSVTNRPEQ
+403 DKMNSSVSNKPEQ
-416 EVHPTSIP
+416 EVDPTSIP

-429 FNSFKFN
+429 YNSFKFN
-436 GQSYNIGDP
+436 GKSYTIGDP
-445 NSEVQILNPSLYPGS
+445 NSDIQISNSTLFPGS
-460 TYSLRYYGTEINSNG
+460 IYSLRYYGTEVNSNG
-475 IKVKKYL
+475 KRVEKYL

-540 NEVKASH
+540 DEVKASH

-618 MASGGQ
+618 NTSGGQ
-624 FGINIKGKASASTQ
+624 FGINIKGKASTSTQ
-638 RGDMDDFGGTESYT
+638 RGDIDDFGGAESYT

-663 YYDVASKYLENVLG
+663 YYDSASRYLESVLG

-706 GEIQGTSSYDNYVK
+706 GEIQGTSSYDSFVK

-726 VAAFKVETSPG
+726 IAAFKVETSPG

-756 NVDITP
+756 NMDITP

-806 PFVGLEKDIYLKAK
+806 PFVGLEKDIYLKEKESETSLEGFTGYSGDAK
-820 ENKPSN
+820 GADKTWARIGKKLGLGKLVNYLTSTYDRLTPEQKDEVEKAYMSAVNSLGRKAFPASDYRGKLVRRDYLQAKAADAVFAVSRIVN
-826 ESNISIP
+826 PGEKTPNG
-833 KSVTH
+833 KFTVR
-838 SKEYGV
+838 SKTQ
-844 VSVDTDLTDND
+844 SVDGGTGYAVQMAIEMGKPVYVFNQLDNTWNKWNHETKSFEITDTPTLTSKFAGIGTREL
-855 TKRFISVIQ
+855 TKEGEKAIEDVYKKT
-864 PQIKNQ
+864 IK
-870 SYRENKSSTAND
+870 E
-882 MFSFGLRW
+882 G
-890 TRKSKA
+890 
-896 FKPLI
+896 
-901 NSSYANKGLPTNSP
+901 
-915 LAKDGYVYDTVDQ
+915 
-928 NNRPLAPISD
+928 
-938 LNPIIEQIEKSL
+938 
-950 GLDMSNY
+950 
-957 DTVLGNIYLPGQ
+957 
-969 RITTHRDTTES
+969 
-980 LSARN
+980 
-985 YPVIVYTLG
+985 
-994 NDSGIN
+994 
-1000 IYESS
+1000 
-1005 KPGGVSFASDKS
+1005 
-1017 KSIKTKNGSI
+1017 GSI
-1027 YTFGLGGKGRFE
+1027 
-1039 LAHDTPEG
+1039 
-1047 IKRDKKFPP
+1047 
-1056 ITLSDGRVVENY
+1056 
-1068 TITLTFRRSADLTEG
+1068 
-1083 MDTSPKSLNNDIS
+1083 
-1096 NKEKSNDLDFSL
+1096 NKTNDLDFSL

-1209 KLTAILDNQSKITSL
+1209 KLTAVLDNQSKITSL

-1245 ESDVQEQDDVLQQD
+1245 ESDVQEQDDIIQQD
-1259 ETGEVEEQYDKD
+1259 STGEVEEQYDKD

-1369 YKMNQDRLQMQSLL
+1369 YKMNQDRLQMQALL
-1383 VEKRN
+1383 VEKKN
-1388 GLEVTVVDPNNNES
+1388 GLDVTVVDPNNNES

-1415 HNGQVTDTLDS
+1415 HNGQVTDTLDT
-1426 GEVVYNK
+1426 GEIVYNK
-1433 EKIESVIKQA
+1433 EKVETVIKQA
-1443 QEILQEYNEF
+1443 QEIIKDYNEF
-1453 TKGNEKVLGKK
+1453 TKANIKSLGKK

-1478 KKLWDYMTVTYGID
+1478 KKLWDFMTVTYGID
-1492 VSPEA
+1492 ISPQA
-1497 YSQFIRDNF
+1497 YSQFVRDNF
-1506 LNLNVKNKG
+1506 LNLNTKNSK

-1528 NKTLDRQEKVF
+1528 NKTLERQEKVF

-1547 QSNINDLLRSI
+1547 QTNINDLLRGI
-1558 SEIESYYIGNPV
+1558 SEVESYYIGNPV
-1570 PKSFRTDGKTYQGT
+1570 PKSFRADGKTYQGT

-1597 KDTSSDYF
+1597 KDTSSEYF
-1605 KNLSLIPYSKNNYI
+1605 KNLSLIPYSKNNYV
-1619 LDAIARDPIVR
+1619 LDAISRDGTVK
-1630 NKYGIRYMGP
+1630 NKFGIRYMGP

-1660 LAEADTTLVEL
+1660 LPEADTTLAEL

-1676 TEGVINYQVVGKEKV
+1676 TEGIINYQVVGKEKV

-1751 RIVSVLRHK
+1751 RIVSVLKHK

-1787 TAGTTDFVNII
+1787 TAGTTDFTNII

-1857 VMLSNGETA
+1857 VMLSTGGTA

-1928 SKPKEMVEAEFET
+1928 SKPKEMVEADFET

-1947 GEPVTIKVKN
+1947 GEPVTMKVKN

-1977 MAALIAPGSELAN
+1977 MAALIAPGFELAN

-2026 KGYIFDLNIA
+2026 LSLINGLNTA

-2042 IYATVPLSDPSFDA
+2042 IYATVPLKDPTFDK
-2056 QVSDAID
+2056 QVSDTND
-2063 IIDYS
+2063 IINFNRES
-2068 RKQLA
+2068 LA

-2115 LVVSAYEK
+2115 LVASAYEK
-2123 LSKGKEVNAEELAVV
+2123 LSKGQEVNAEELAVV

-2192 DKTRQHMEHIET
+2192 DKTRQHMEHVET

-2257 ALVLDREFFKIQ
+2257 SLILDREFFKIQ
-2269 QDTPNKTAKY
+2269 QDTSNKTLKF

-2293 MWKLLMGNGINVHE
+2293 MWKLLMGNGINVH
-2307 KLVFPVTFDLGLLS
+2307 KALVFPVTFDLRLLA
-2321 ILEEELGR
+2321 ILEGELGR
-2329 EIPRRVKRVKGRNVT
+2329 DIPRKVKRVKGKNVT
-2344 YVSGVTLDAIKTLVE
+2344 YVSGITLDAIKTLVE

-2371 TELGLNED
+2371 TELGLNEA

-2417 IDTGDLDFTQPIWMT
+2417 VDTEDLDFTQPIWMT

-2490 QSTIVWTNPSKR
+2490 QSKIVWTNPSKR

-2510 KNGTLQASEALIG
+2510 KDGTLQASEALIG
-2523 SHFRMQVQEKDKEG
+2523 SHFRQQVQEKDSEG

-2551 KLVDLTQA
+2551 KLIDLTQA
-2559 PYSKRDADGY
+2559 PYAKRDADGY
-2569 LYLDLNMI
+2569 LYLDLNMM
-2577 DEGLLEQFSFRIP
+2577 DSELLEQFSFRIP

-2606 PKEMGDILVVP
+2606 PEAMGDILVVP
-2617 KEHTVQIGE
+2617 KEHVVQIGE

-2643 KRTGK
+2643 KKTGK
-2648 IQKLSATR
+2648 IEKISATR

-2679 KKIAEDQYLK
+2679 SKIAEDQYLK
-2689 LISLEHQLEA
+2689 LISLEHQLEV

-2706 KFKEEAATTFLD
+2706 KFKDEAATTFLD

-2733 VLLTQDFSSSPE
+2733 VLLTQDFSTSPE

-2754 TKSKERYVKVVGPM
+2754 TKSKERYAKVVGPM
-2768 YDKLEKYHKVKA
+2768 YDKLEKYHKVKV

-2795 LYKSVFIS
+2795 LYKSVFMS

-2823 TANAIY
+2823 TANTIH

-2857 AGKLGIGQHSNAVT
+2857 AGKLGIGQHSDAVT

-2881 KIKISRDIRLGK
+2881 KIKISKDIRLGK

-2900 GVSNTLDKQYK
+2900 GVSTTLDKQYK
-2911 IDNNKDIG
+2911 IDKGIDVG
-2919 ASRDVAD
+2919 SSRDVAD
-2926 VHTENQNSATDNVKA
+2926 VHTENQNSAMDNVKA

-3026 KLSPRE
+3026 KLSPQE
-3032 IAEYF
+3032 ITEYF

-3042 TEKGT
+3042 TKEGT

-3100 ETDALTEYQK
+3100 EIDALTKYQK

-3210 RRIYSKLQQDSTN
+3210 RRIYSKLKQDSTN

-3380 YGLDAYKRSMDAYLK
+3380 YGLDAYKRSMDAHLK

-3426 SWNALDDSSFTDVLF
+3426 VWNALYDSSFTDILF
-3441 ANPNVETNSSNYIK
+3441 ANPNIETNSTNYIK
-3455 RAVNSKE
+3455 KAVNSKE

-3496 LPSVIKVPYV
+3496 LPSVIKVPYT

-3597 GYKPTAKQAIAKVME
+3597 GYKPTAKQAITKVME

-3647 GVKVHFG
+3647 GTKVHFG

-3666 NNLISHIGQEEPLS
+3666 NNLVSHIAQEEVLS

-3735 AKLKGLEGPEMKN
+3735 AKLKGLDGAEMKN

-3755 IYTRPDFRVKLD
+3755 IYTRPDFRLKLD
-3767 NSLESWR
+3767 DSLESWR

-3790 KSAVSLPNG
+3790 KSAVNLPNG

-3822 EIAQETLGEGYI
+3822 EVAQEVLGEGYI
-3834 SNGFRIATGI
+3834 SNGFRIATGV

-3860 TDDSDYS
+3860 IDDSDYS

-3873 ATQMNDII
+3873 ATQMDGII
-3881 NKVISGAPMTILST
+3881 NKVLNGAPMTILST
-3895 GNRDSKAGVA
+3895 GNRDTKAGVA